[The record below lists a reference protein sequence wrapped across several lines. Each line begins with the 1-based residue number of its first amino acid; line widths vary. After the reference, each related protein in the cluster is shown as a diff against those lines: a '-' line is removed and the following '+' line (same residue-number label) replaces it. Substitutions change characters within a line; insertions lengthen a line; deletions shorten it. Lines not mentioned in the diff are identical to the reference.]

1 MHFCGRLP
9 EDRLNLWVDVGH
21 LHNDLHVHIVEG
33 ATQDVPTLCPVAPAA
48 PAHPTILSSSFL
60 FSQLQGSIK
69 RKLEDDSSPASSG
82 MPDVIFPNDS
92 KRLCLDDVNLAMGQ
106 GANPSVACPEMQSSP
121 FSTSHSASSLG
132 VAGHSVLL
140 ENNHMNGGGIGSP
153 FSVPPN
159 TEINQKGSIG
169 GQNNNIVHYDEK
181 GNSLQSVDQELQDLL
196 EELTKMPDPSP
207 NDLDLEKI
215 LCSKAEEPLGL
226 SHAQPS
232 ISTTPKSSPQTSHL
246 DNHVT
251 NKDFSPGCNP
261 TSGGSPQMRPSS
273 AGANFQVPPS
283 NKAAASPIST
293 AAQSKN
299 QPPPMLPVPLPNIPG
314 SNWHAQQLKQLAASK
329 QVSST
334 KQQVQ
339 TPSWPTMSP
348 PGLSPPYRTGS
359 SPHHQPFSPQNVMV
373 SGMPANNLPGNNI
386 QSPQSTLLSSMTSS
400 STPSS
405 GPSPPYG
412 SEKLSSPAL
421 NQQPFSPQSSM
432 LPTLAAGSLPTNNIK
447 SPQNNL
453 VASMASTNTGPSPPY
468 RPEKLSSPALHQQP
482 FSPQGTLMSN
492 ITPTSNPTNMQS
504 SLFKSMTTN
513 QSKNMNLIM
522 QQPSSSL
529 QPGLVNENPVS
540 QEQFSFNNT
549 KPLSHFASES
559 ATQKMSPLTTG
570 QGQQSLIH
578 YLQQQQQQ
586 QQQSAP
592 ATQQSQQANNSQFL
606 QQQFRQL
613 IQPHRMQR
621 HMQPATLPPQS
632 RQDQNPGIVA
642 RLQEPGSIPSGGSVP
657 APATVNGYTMRNHLL
672 KQQIMKRQLM
682 QEKQRQN
689 MLGVTSEQRNLFAAQ
704 QINQFQAVQQ
714 PLPADCSQVMPA
726 PPPNHRMLPSNPAM
740 LQSTLGSGMAPATAS
755 QSSGTMV
762 MIPHNS
768 SKQQGIFP
776 PNSDFNIA
784 LRPSQ
789 NSLGM
794 NSGCQTAHS
803 HSAARP
809 GMPMAGFSSASLANH
824 SATQQHLRQPSMP
837 RIPNVYPNS
846 SAQMWTPTA
855 VPRMPNQSQ
864 MDTSM
869 QQFSGNT
876 LFSKQNMRPSAPGQQ
891 FSQQAVVPPNQIA
904 PSVQVRQMQKLSMG
918 QSGQGLSSMSNQNL
932 RHNLTRGPLPAM
944 NVMKSMPQGVSSFNQ
959 LNPASGLGPP
969 SYPATGQ
976 PPDAF
981 NRMSAAAE
989 LPQYDFVSQHSNSVM
1004 PANCSDTD
1012 FLDSLMKN
1020 SSSNDEE
1027 WLNNLTMIDDILGQH
1042 AQSSGHV

>member
-1 MHFCGRLP
+1 MLLVSQRVEAP
-9 EDRLNLWVDVGH
+9 RMEP
-21 LHNDLHVHIVEG
+21 HI
-33 ATQDVPTLCPVAPAA
+33 P
-48 PAHPTILSSSFL
+48 
-60 FSQLQGSIK
+60 LQGSIK

-82 MPDVIFPNDS
+82 VPDVIFPNDS

-106 GANPSVACPEMQSSP
+106 GANPNVACPEMQSSP
-121 FSTSHSASSLG
+121 FSTGHSASSLG

-169 GQNNNIVHYDEK
+169 GQTNNIVHYDEK

-226 SHAQPS
+226 SHSQPS
-232 ISTTPKSSPQTSHL
+232 LSTTPKSSPQNSHL
-246 DNHVT
+246 ENHVA

-283 NKAAASPIST
+283 NKPAASPIST

-299 QPPPMLPVPLPNIPG
+299 QPPSMLPVPLPNIPG

-329 QVSST
+329 QVSTT

-339 TPSWPTMSP
+339 APSWPTMSP
-348 PGLSPPYRTGS
+348 PGLSPPYRAGS

-386 QSPQSTLLSSMTSS
+386 QSPQNTLLSSMTSS
-400 STPSS
+400 STPSN

-432 LPTLAAGSLPTNNIK
+432 LPTLTAASLPANNIK

-482 FSPQGTLMSN
+482 FSPQ
-492 ITPTSNPTNMQS
+492 
-504 SLFKSMTTN
+504 
-513 QSKNMNLIM
+513 
-522 QQPSSSL
+522 
-529 QPGLVNENPVS
+529 
-540 QEQFSFNNT
+540 
-549 KPLSHFASES
+549 ES
-559 ATQKMSPLTTG
+559 ATQKMSPLTAG
-570 QGQQSLIH
+570 QGQQSLMH

-586 QQQSAP
+586 QQQSP

-613 IQPHRMQR
+613 MQPHRMQR
-621 HMQPATLPPQS
+621 HMQPATLPSQS
-632 RQDQNPGIVA
+632 RQDQNAGIVA

-682 QEKQRQN
+682 QEKQRQS
-689 MLGVTSEQRNLFAAQ
+689 MLGVTSEQRSLFAAQ

-714 PLPADCSQVMPA
+714 PIPADCSQVMPA

-762 MIPHNS
+762 MIPHNPG
-768 SKQQGIFP
+768 KQQGIFP
-776 PNSDFNIA
+776 PNSDFNIP

-794 NSGCQTAHS
+794 NSGCQTVHS
-803 HSAARP
+803 HSAVRP
-809 GMPMAGFSSASLANH
+809 GMPMAGFSSGSLANH
-824 SATQQHLRQPSMP
+824 SATQQHLRQPSVP

-846 SAQMWTPTA
+846 PAQMWTPTA

-876 LFSKQNMRPSAPGQQ
+876 LFSKQNVRPSAPGQQ

-904 PSVQVRQMQKLSMG
+904 PGVQVRQMQKLSMG

-959 LNPASGLGPP
+959 LSPASGLGPP
-969 SYPATGQ
+969 SYPSAGQ

-1020 SSSNDEE
+1020 SSSSNDEE

>member
-1 MHFCGRLP
+1 
-9 EDRLNLWVDVGH
+9 
-21 LHNDLHVHIVEG
+21 
-33 ATQDVPTLCPVAPAA
+33 
-48 PAHPTILSSSFL
+48 

-69 RKLEDDSSPASSG
+69 RKLEDDSSPASG
-82 MPDVIFPNDS
+82 GVPDVIFPNDS

-106 GANPSVACPEMQSSP
+106 GANPNVTCPEMQSSP
-121 FSTSHSASSLG
+121 FPTSHSAPSLG
-132 VAGHSVLL
+132 VTGHSVLL

-169 GQNNNIVHYDEK
+169 GQNNSIVHYDEK
-181 GNSLQSVDQELQDLL
+181 GNNLQSVDQELQDLL

-226 SHAQPS
+226 SHPQPS
-232 ISTTPKSSPQTSHL
+232 INTTPKSSPQNSHL
-246 DNHVT
+246 ENHVA

-283 NKAAASPIST
+283 NKPAASPIST

-299 QPPPMLPVPLPNIPG
+299 QPPPMLPVPLPNMPG

-329 QVSST
+329 QVSTT

-348 PGLSPPYRTGS
+348 PGVSPPYRAGS

-373 SGMPANNLPGNNI
+373 SGMPASNLPGNNI
-386 QSPQSTLLSSMTSS
+386 QSPQNTLLSSMTSS
-400 STPSS
+400 NTPSS

-432 LPTLAAGSLPTNNIK
+432 LPTLAAASLPANNIK

-453 VASMASTNTGPSPPY
+453 VASMSSTNTGPSPPY

-482 FSPQGTLMSN
+482 FSPQGTLISN
-492 ITPTSNPTNMQS
+492 ITPTSNPTSMQS

-513 QSKNMNLIM
+513 QSKNMNIIM

-529 QPGLVNENPVS
+529 QPGLVNESPVN
-540 QEQFSFNNT
+540 QDQFSFNNT

-559 ATQKMSPLTTG
+559 ATQKMSPLPAG

-586 QQQSAP
+586 QQSP
-592 ATQQSQQANNSQFL
+592 ATAQPQQANNSQFL

-613 IQPHRMQR
+613 MQPHRMQR
-621 HMQPATLPPQS
+621 HMQPATLPSQS
-632 RQDQNPGIVA
+632 RQDQNAGIVA

-682 QEKQRQN
+682 GCNLSIVALVFQEKQRQN
-689 MLGVTSEQRNLFAAQ
+689 MLGVTSEQRSLFAAQ

-714 PLPADCSQVMPA
+714 PLPTDCSQVMPA
-726 PPPNHRMLPSNPAM
+726 PAPNHRMLPSSPAM
-740 LQSTLGSGMAPATAS
+740 LQSTLGSAMAPATAS

-762 MIPHNS
+762 MIPHNPG
-768 SKQQGIFP
+768 KQQGIFP
-776 PNSDFNIA
+776 PNSDFNIP

-803 HSAARP
+803 HSAVRP
-809 GMPMAGFSSASLANH
+809 GMPMAGLSSGSLANH
-824 SATQQHLRQPSMP
+824 STTQQHLRQPSVP
-837 RIPNVYPNS
+837 RIPNVYPSS

-869 QQFSGNT
+869 QQFSSNT
-876 LFSKQNMRPSAPGQQ
+876 LFSKQNARPSAPGQQ

-904 PSVQVRQMQKLSMG
+904 PGVQVRQMQKLSMG

-932 RHNLTRGPLPAM
+932 RHNLTRGPLPTM
-944 NVMKSMPQGVSSFNQ
+944 NVMKSMRRRAP
-959 LNPASGLGPP
+959 
-969 SYPATGQ
+969 
-976 PPDAF
+976 
-981 NRMSAAAE
+981 AE
-989 LPQYDFVSQHSNSVM
+989 LPQYEFVSQHSSSVM
-1004 PANCSDTD
+1004 PPNCSDTD

-1020 SSSNDEE
+1020 SSSSNDEE

>member
-1 MHFCGRLP
+1 MEEAGLGAKGGRDADSTDIGSKRQRPIGLGSRLKELHRRSRRCAHLVPRSLRTPCG
-9 EDRLNLWVDVGH
+9 DRPV
-21 LHNDLHVHIVEG
+21 
-33 ATQDVPTLCPVAPAA
+33 TL
-48 PAHPTILSSSFL
+48 LSESTNIAGRC
-60 FSQLQGSIK
+60 LQGSIK

-82 MPDVIFPNDS
+82 VPDVIFPNDS

-106 GANPSVACPEMQSSP
+106 GANPNVACPEMQSSP

-132 VAGHSVLL
+132 VTGHSVLL

-159 TEINQKGSIG
+159 AEINQKGSIG

-215 LCSKAEEPLGL
+215 LCSKTEEPLGL
-226 SHAQPS
+226 SHSQPS

-246 DNHVT
+246 ENHVA

-283 NKAAASPIST
+283 NKPAASPIST
-293 AAQSKN
+293 AAQNKN
-299 QPPPMLPVPLPNIPG
+299 QPPPMLPVPLPNIPA

-329 QVSST
+329 QVSTT

-339 TPSWPTMSP
+339 APSWPTMSP
-348 PGLSPPYRTGS
+348 PGLSPPYRAGS

-386 QSPQSTLLSSMTSS
+386 QSPQNTLLSSMTSS
-400 STPSS
+400 STPSN

-432 LPTLAAGSLPTNNIK
+432 LPTLTAASLPANNIK

-482 FSPQGTLMSN
+482 FSPQ
-492 ITPTSNPTNMQS
+492 
-504 SLFKSMTTN
+504 
-513 QSKNMNLIM
+513 
-522 QQPSSSL
+522 
-529 QPGLVNENPVS
+529 
-540 QEQFSFNNT
+540 
-549 KPLSHFASES
+549 ES
-559 ATQKMSPLTTG
+559 ATQKMSPLTAG

-578 YLQQQQQQ
+578 YLQQQQPP
-586 QQQSAP
+586 P
-592 ATQQSQQANNSQFL
+592 AAQQSQQASNSQFL

-613 IQPHRMQR
+613 MQPHRMQR
-621 HMQPATLPPQS
+621 HMQPATLPSQS
-632 RQDQNPGIVA
+632 RQDQNAGIVA

-682 QEKQRQN
+682 QEKQRQT
-689 MLGVTSEQRNLFAAQ
+689 MLGVTSEQRSLFAAQ

-714 PLPADCSQVMPA
+714 PIPTDCSQVMPA

-762 MIPHNS
+762 MIPPNPG
-768 SKQQGIFP
+768 KQQGIFP
-776 PNSDFNIA
+776 PNSDFNIP

-794 NSGCQTAHS
+794 NSGCQTVHS
-803 HSAARP
+803 HSAVRP
-809 GMPMAGFSSASLANH
+809 G
-824 SATQQHLRQPSMP
+824 QHLRQPSMP
-837 RIPNVYPNS
+837 RIPNVYPSS
-846 SAQMWTPTA
+846 SAQMWTQTA

-869 QQFSGNT
+869 QQFSGNA
-876 LFSKQNMRPSAPGQQ
+876 LFSKQNARPSAPGQQ

-904 PSVQVRQMQKLSMG
+904 PGVQVRQMQKLSMG

-969 SYPATGQ
+969 SYPSTGQ
-976 PPDAF
+976 PRRRGP
-981 NRMSAAAE
+981 AAE
-989 LPQYDFVSQHSNSVM
+989 LPQYDFVSQHSSSVV
-1004 PANCSDTD
+1004 PANCSDAD

-1020 SSSNDEE
+1020 SSSSNDEE

-1042 AQSSGHV
+1042 AQSSRHV

>member
-1 MHFCGRLP
+1 MLLVSQRVEAP
-9 EDRLNLWVDVGH
+9 RMEP
-21 LHNDLHVHIVEG
+21 HI
-33 ATQDVPTLCPVAPAA
+33 P
-48 PAHPTILSSSFL
+48 
-60 FSQLQGSIK
+60 LQGSIK

-82 MPDVIFPNDS
+82 VPDVIFPNDS
-92 KRLCLDDVNLAMGQ
+92 KRLCLDDVTLSMGQ
-106 GANPSVACPEMQSSP
+106 GTNPNVACPDMQNSP

-140 ENNHMNGGGIGSP
+140 EGSHLNGSGIGSP
-153 FSVPPN
+153 FPVPPN

-181 GNSLQSVDQELQDLL
+181 GNNLQTVDQELQDLL

-215 LCSKAEEPLGL
+215 LGSKAEEPLGL
-226 SHAQPS
+226 SHSQS
-232 ISTTPKSSPQTSHL
+232 SMSTTPKSSPQTSHL
-246 DNHVT
+246 ENHVA

-261 TSGGSPQMRPSS
+261 ASGGSPQMRPSS
-273 AGANFQVPPS
+273 AGASFQVPPS
-283 NKAAASPIST
+283 NKPAASPIST
-293 AAQSKN
+293 AAQGKS
-299 QPPPMLPVPLPNIPG
+299 QPPPMLPVPLPSMPG

-329 QVSST
+329 QVSTT

-339 TPSWPTMSP
+339 APSWPTMSP
-348 PGLSPPYRTGS
+348 PGLSPPYRAGS

-373 SGMPANNLPGNNI
+373 SGMPSNNLPGNNI
-386 QSPQSTLLSSMTSS
+386 QSPQNTLLSSMAPS

-421 NQQPFSPQSSM
+421 NQQPFSPQSAM
-432 LPTLAAGSLPTNNIK
+432 LPTLTSASIPANNIK

-482 FSPQGTLMSN
+482 FSPQ
-492 ITPTSNPTNMQS
+492 
-504 SLFKSMTTN
+504 
-513 QSKNMNLIM
+513 
-522 QQPSSSL
+522 
-529 QPGLVNENPVS
+529 
-540 QEQFSFNNT
+540 
-549 KPLSHFASES
+549 ES
-559 ATQKMSPLTTG
+559 ATQKMSPMTAG

-578 YLQQQQQQ
+578 YLQQQQQ
-586 QQQSAP
+586 SP
-592 ATQQSQQANNSQFL
+592 ATQQSQQTNNSQFL

-613 IQPHRMQR
+613 MQPHRMQR
-621 HMQPATLPPQS
+621 HMQPAALPSQN

-689 MLGVTSEQRNLFAAQ
+689 MLGVTSEQRSLFAAQ
-704 QINQFQAVQQ
+704 QMNQFQAVQQ
-714 PLPADCSQVMPA
+714 PIPTDCSQPMPA
-726 PPPNHRMLPSNPAM
+726 PPANHRMLPSNPAL
-740 LQSTLGSGMAPATAS
+740 LQSTLGSGIAPATAS

-762 MIPHNS
+762 MIPHNPG
-768 SKQQGIFP
+768 KQQGIFP
-776 PNSDFNIA
+776 PNSDFNIP

-794 NSGCQTAHS
+794 NSGCQTVHS
-803 HSAARP
+803 HSAVRP
-809 GMPMAGFSSASLANH
+809 GMAMAGFSSGSLANH

-864 MDTSM
+864 MDASM
-869 QQFSGNT
+869 QQFSSST
-876 LFSKQNMRPSAPGQQ
+876 LFSKQNMRPNTSGQQ

-904 PSVQVRQMQKLSMG
+904 PGVQVRQMQKLSMG

-969 SYPATGQ
+969 SYPSTGQ
-976 PPDAF
+976 PSDTF
-981 NRMSAAAE
+981 SRMSAAAE
-989 LPQYDFVSQHSNSVM
+989 LPQYDFVPQHSNSIL
-1004 PANCSDTD
+1004 PGNCSDTD

>member
-1 MHFCGRLP
+1 
-9 EDRLNLWVDVGH
+9 
-21 LHNDLHVHIVEG
+21 
-33 ATQDVPTLCPVAPAA
+33 
-48 PAHPTILSSSFL
+48 
-60 FSQLQGSIK
+60 LQGSIK

-82 MPDVIFPNDS
+82 VPDVIFPNDS

-132 VAGHSVLL
+132 VAAHSVLL
-140 ENNHMNGGGIGSP
+140 ENNHMNGSGIGSP
-153 FSVPPN
+153 FPVPPN

-226 SHAQPS
+226 SHSQPS
-232 ISTTPKSSPQTSHL
+232 ISTPPKSSPQTSHL
-246 DNHVT
+246 ENHVA

-261 TSGGSPQMRPSS
+261 ASGGSPQMRPSS

-283 NKAAASPIST
+283 NKPAASPIST

-329 QVSST
+329 QVSTT

-339 TPSWPTMSP
+339 APSWPTMSP
-348 PGLSPPYRTGS
+348 PGLSPPYRAGS

-386 QSPQSTLLSSMTSS
+386 QSPQNTLLSSMTSS

-432 LPTLAAGSLPTNNIK
+432 LPTLTAASLPASNIK

-453 VASMASTNTGPSPPY
+453 VANMAPTNTGPSPPY

-482 FSPQGTLMSN
+482 FSPQ
-492 ITPTSNPTNMQS
+492 
-504 SLFKSMTTN
+504 
-513 QSKNMNLIM
+513 
-522 QQPSSSL
+522 
-529 QPGLVNENPVS
+529 
-540 QEQFSFNNT
+540 
-549 KPLSHFASES
+549 ES
-559 ATQKMSPLTTG
+559 ATQKMSPLTAG
-570 QGQQSLIH
+570 QGQQSLLH
-578 YLQQQQQQ
+578 YLQQQQP
-586 QQQSAP
+586 QSP
-592 ATQQSQQANNSQFL
+592 AAQQSQQANSSQFL

-689 MLGVTSEQRNLFAAQ
+689 MLGVTSEQRSLFAAQ

-714 PLPADCSQVMPA
+714 PVPADCSQVMPA
-726 PPPNHRMLPSNPAM
+726 PPPNHRMLPSNPAV
-740 LQSTLGSGMAPATAS
+740 LQGTLGSGMAPATAS
-755 QSSGTMV
+755 QSSATMV
-762 MIPHNS
+762 MIPHNPG
-768 SKQQGIFP
+768 KQQGIFP
-776 PNSDFNIA
+776 PNSDFNIP

-794 NSGCQTAHS
+794 NSGCQTVHS
-803 HSAARP
+803 HSAVRP
-809 GMPMAGFSSASLANH
+809 KKRMPIAGFSSGSLGNH

-855 VPRMPNQSQ
+855 APRMPNQSQ
-864 MDTSM
+864 VDASM

-876 LFSKQNMRPSAPGQQ
+876 LFSKQNVRPSAPAQQ

-904 PSVQVRQMQKLSMG
+904 PGVQVRQMQKLSMG
-918 QSGQGLSSMSNQNL
+918 QSGQGLGSMSNQNL

-959 LNPASGLGPP
+959 LNPAPGLGPP
-969 SYPATGQ
+969 SYPSTSQ

-981 NRMSAAAE
+981 NRMSAAAAE
-989 LPQYDFVSQHSNSVM
+989 LPQYDFVSQHGNSIM

>member
-1 MHFCGRLP
+1 
-9 EDRLNLWVDVGH
+9 
-21 LHNDLHVHIVEG
+21 
-33 ATQDVPTLCPVAPAA
+33 
-48 PAHPTILSSSFL
+48 

-82 MPDVIFPNDS
+82 MPNVTFPNDS
-92 KRLCLDDVNLAMGQ
+92 KRLCLDNVNLAMSQ
-106 GANPSVACPEMQSSP
+106 STNPSMACPEMQSSP
-121 FSTSHSASSLG
+121 FSTGHSSSSLG
-132 VAGHSVLL
+132 VTGHPVLL
-140 ENNHMNGGGIGSP
+140 ENNHMNGGGTGSP
-153 FSVPPN
+153 FLVPPN
-159 TEINQKGSIG
+159 TEINQKGSME
-169 GQNNNIVHYDEK
+169 GQTNNIVHYDEK

-215 LCSKAEEPLGL
+215 LCSKAEDQLGL
-226 SHAQPS
+226 SHSQPN
-232 ISTTPKSSPQTSHL
+232 ISATPKSSPQTSHL
-246 DNHVT
+246 ENHVA

-261 TSGGSPQMRPSS
+261 ASGGSPQMRPSS

-283 NKAAASPIST
+283 NKPAASPIST
-293 AAQSKN
+293 AAQNKN
-299 QPPPMLPVPLPNIPG
+299 QPPTMLPVPLPNMPG

-329 QVSST
+329 QVSGT

-339 TPSWPTMSP
+339 APSWPTMSP
-348 PGLSPPYRTGS
+348 PGLSPPYRAGS
-359 SPHHQPFSPQNVMV
+359 SPHHQPFSPQSVMV
-373 SGMPANNLPGNNI
+373 SSMPANNLSVNNI
-386 QSPQSTLLSSMTSS
+386 QSPQNTLLSSMTSS
-400 STPSS
+400 STPSN

-421 NQQPFSPQSSM
+421 SQQPFSPQSSM
-432 LPTLAAGSLPTNNIK
+432 LPALTAASLPPSSIK

-453 VASMASTNTGPSPPY
+453 VASMTSTNTGPSPPY

-482 FSPQGTLMSN
+482 FSPQGTLIST
-492 ITPTSNPTNMQS
+492 ITPTSSPTSMQN

-513 QSKNMNLIM
+513 QTKNMNIIM
-522 QQPSSSL
+522 HQPSSSL
-529 QPGLVNENPVS
+529 QPGLVNESPVS
-540 QEQFSFNNT
+540 QDQFSFNNT
-549 KPLSHFASES
+549 KPLSHFASEP
-559 ATQKMSPLTTG
+559 ATQKMSPLTAG

-586 QQQSAP
+586 QQQQSP
-592 ATQQSQQANNSQFL
+592 TTQQSQQTNNSQFL

-613 IQPHRMQR
+613 MQPHRVQRQMQA
-621 HMQPATLPPQS
+621 ATLPSQS

-672 KQQIMKRQLM
+672 KQQIIKRQLM
-682 QEKQRQN
+682 QVQCRMPLWVAVLDCNFTITPLVFQEKQRQN
-689 MLGVTSEQRNLFAAQ
+689 MLGVTSEQRSLFVAQ
-704 QINQFQAVQQ
+704 QFQAVQQ
-714 PLPADCSQVMPA
+714 PIPADCNQVIPA

-740 LQSTLGSGMAPATAS
+740 LQSTLGSGMASATAS
-755 QSSGTMV
+755 QTSGTMV
-762 MIPHNS
+762 MIPHNTG
-768 SKQQGIFP
+768 KQQGIFP
-776 PNSDFNIA
+776 PNSDFSIP

-794 NSGCQTAHS
+794 NSGCQTVHS
-803 HSAARP
+803 HSTVRP
-809 GMPMAGFSSASLANH
+809 GMPMGGFSSGSLANH
-824 SATQQHLRQPSMP
+824 SATQQHLRQPSVP

-876 LFSKQNMRPSAPGQQ
+876 VFSKQSVRPSTSGQA
-891 FSQQAVVPPNQIA
+891 FSQQALVPPNQIA
-904 PSVQVRQMQKLSMG
+904 PGIQVRQMQKLNMG
-918 QSGQGLSSMSNQNL
+918 QSGQGLSLISNQNL

-944 NVMKSMPQGVSSFNQ
+944 NVMKSVPQGVSSFNH
-959 LNPASGLGPP
+959 LNPAPGLSPP
-969 SYPATGQ
+969 SYPSTGQ
-976 PPDAF
+976 PDTF
-981 NRMSAAAE
+981 SGMSATAE
-989 LPQYDFVSQHSNSVM
+989 LPQYDFVSQHSNSIM
-1004 PANCSDTD
+1004 PANCSDSD

>member
-1 MHFCGRLP
+1 MMEAQQVQNCLSKAG
-9 EDRLNLWVDVGH
+9 
-21 LHNDLHVHIVEG
+21 IS
-33 ATQDVPTLCPVAPAA
+33 QVPGPQGPAS
-48 PAHPTILSSSFL
+48 PTTSI
-60 FSQLQGSIK
+60 QALQGSIK

-82 MPDVIFPNDS
+82 VPDVTFPNDS

-106 GANPSVACPEMQSSP
+106 GANPSMACPEMQSSP
-121 FSTSHSASSLG
+121 FPTGHSTSSLG
-132 VAGHSVLL
+132 VPGHPVLL

-153 FSVPPN
+153 FSVPTN

-169 GQNNNIVHYDEK
+169 GQTNSIVHYDEK

-215 LCSKAEEPLGL
+215 LCSKAEDPLGL
-226 SHAQPS
+226 SHSQPN

-246 DNHVT
+246 ENHVA

-283 NKAAASPIST
+283 NKPAASPIST
-293 AAQSKN
+293 AAQNKN
-299 QPPPMLPVPLPNIPG
+299 QPPPMLPVPLPNMPG

-329 QVSST
+329 QVSGT

-339 TPSWPTMSP
+339 APSWPTVSP
-348 PGLSPPYRTGS
+348 PGLSPPYRAGS

-373 SGMPANNLPGNNI
+373 SGMAANNLPGNNI
-386 QSPQSTLLSSMTSS
+386 QSPQNTLLSSMTSS
-400 STPSS
+400 STPSN

-421 NQQPFSPQSSM
+421 SQQPFSPQSSM
-432 LPTLAAGSLPTNNIK
+432 LPALTAPSLPASSIK

-482 FSPQGTLMSN
+482 FSPQ
-492 ITPTSNPTNMQS
+492 
-504 SLFKSMTTN
+504 
-513 QSKNMNLIM
+513 
-522 QQPSSSL
+522 
-529 QPGLVNENPVS
+529 
-540 QEQFSFNNT
+540 
-549 KPLSHFASES
+549 A
-559 ATQKMSPLTTG
+559 G

-586 QQQSAP
+586 QQQSPAP
-592 ATQQSQQANNSQFL
+592 QQSQQTNNSQFL

-613 IQPHRMQR
+613 MQPHRMQR
-621 HMQPATLPPQS
+621 QMQAATLPSQS
-632 RQDQNPGIVA
+632 RQDQSPGIVA
-642 RLQEPGSIPSGGSVP
+642 RLQEPGSIPSSGSVP

-689 MLGVTSEQRNLFAAQ
+689 MLGVTSEQRSLFAAQ

-714 PLPADCSQVMPA
+714 PIPADCNQVLPA

-740 LQSTLGSGMAPATAS
+740 LQSTLGSGMASATAS

-762 MIPHNS
+762 MIPHNPG
-768 SKQQGIFP
+768 KQQGIFP
-776 PNSDFNIA
+776 PNSDFNIP

-794 NSGCQTAHS
+794 NSGCQTVHS
-803 HSAARP
+803 HSTVRP
-809 GMPMAGFSSASLANH
+809 GMPMGGFSSGSLANH

-846 SAQMWTPTA
+846 SAQMWTPTT

-864 MDTSM
+864 MDTGM

-876 LFSKQNMRPSAPGQQ
+876 VFSKQGVRPSAPGQA

-904 PSVQVRQMQKLSMG
+904 PGIQVRQMQKLSMG

-944 NVMKSMPQGVSSFNQ
+944 NVMKSLPQGVSSFNH
-959 LNPASGLGPP
+959 LNPAPGLGPP
-969 SYPATGQ
+969 SYPSTGQ
-976 PPDAF
+976 PDSF
-981 NRMSAAAE
+981 SRMSSAAE
-989 LPQYDFVSQHSNSVM
+989 LPQYDFVSQHSNSIM

-1020 SSSNDEE
+1020 SSSSNDEE

>member
-1 MHFCGRLP
+1 
-9 EDRLNLWVDVGH
+9 
-21 LHNDLHVHIVEG
+21 
-33 ATQDVPTLCPVAPAA
+33 
-48 PAHPTILSSSFL
+48 

-82 MPDVIFPNDS
+82 VPDVIFPNDT

-106 GANPSVACPEMQSSP
+106 GANPTVACPEMQSSP
-121 FSTSHSASSLG
+121 FSTSHSTSSLG
-132 VAGHSVLL
+132 AAGHSVLL

-169 GQNNNIVHYDEK
+169 GQNNNIVHYEEK

-207 NDLDLEKI
+207 NELDLEKI

-226 SHAQPS
+226 SHSQPS
-232 ISTTPKSSPQTSHL
+232 ISTTPKSSPQNSHL
-246 DNHVT
+246 ENHVA

-283 NKAAASPIST
+283 HKPAASPIST

-329 QVSST
+329 QVSTT

-339 TPSWPTMSP
+339 APSWPTMSP
-348 PGLSPPYRTGS
+348 PGLSPPYRAGS

-386 QSPQSTLLSSMTSS
+386 QSPQNSLLSSMTSS
-400 STPSS
+400 STPSN

-432 LPTLAAGSLPTNNIK
+432 LPTLTAASLPANNIK

-482 FSPQGTLMSN
+482 FSPQGTLISN
-492 ITPTSNPTNMQS
+492 ITPASNPTSMQS

-513 QSKNMNLIM
+513 QSKNMNIIM

-529 QPGLVNENPVS
+529 QPGLVNESPVS
-540 QEQFSFNNT
+540 QDQFSFSNT

-559 ATQKMSPLTTG
+559 ATQKMSPLTAA

-586 QQQSAP
+586 QPPQQQSP

-621 HMQPATLPPQS
+621 HMQPATLPSQS
-632 RQDQNPGIVA
+632 RQDQNAGIVA

-682 QEKQRQN
+682 QVGCQVPMWVAVLLTIMPLVFQEKQRQN
-689 MLGVTSEQRNLFAAQ
+689 MLGVTSEQRSLFAAQ

-714 PLPADCSQVMPA
+714 PIPADCSQVMPA

-762 MIPHNS
+762 MIPHNPG
-768 SKQQGIFP
+768 KQQGIFP
-776 PNSDFNIA
+776 PNSDFNVP

-794 NSGCQTAHS
+794 NSGCQTVHS
-803 HSAARP
+803 HSAVRP
-809 GMPMAGFSSASLANH
+809 GMPMAGFSSGSLANH

-837 RIPNVYPNS
+837 RIPNVYPSS

-876 LFSKQNMRPSAPGQQ
+876 LFSKQNARPSAPSQQ

-904 PSVQVRQMQKLSMG
+904 PGVQVRQMQKLSMG

-969 SYPATGQ
+969 SYPSTGQ

-981 NRMSAAAE
+981 SRMSATAE
-989 LPQYDFVSQHSNSVM
+989 LPQYDFVSQHSSSIM

>member
-1 MHFCGRLP
+1 MLLVSQRVEAP
-9 EDRLNLWVDVGH
+9 RMEP
-21 LHNDLHVHIVEG
+21 HI
-33 ATQDVPTLCPVAPAA
+33 P
-48 PAHPTILSSSFL
+48 
-60 FSQLQGSIK
+60 LQGSIK

-82 MPDVIFPNDS
+82 VPDVIFPNDS

-106 GANPSVACPEMQSSP
+106 GANPNVACPEMQSSP
-121 FSTSHSASSLG
+121 FSSSHSAPSLG

-140 ENNHMNGGGIGSP
+140 ESNHMNGGGMGSP

-215 LCSKAEEPLGL
+215 LCSKTEEPLGL
-226 SHAQPS
+226 SHSQPS

-246 DNHVT
+246 ENHVT

-273 AGANFQVPPS
+273 AGANFPVPPS
-283 NKAAASPIST
+283 NKPAASPIST

-329 QVSST
+329 QVSTT

-339 TPSWPTMSP
+339 GPSWPTMSP
-348 PGLSPPYRTGS
+348 PGLSPPYRAGS

-386 QSPQSTLLSSMTSS
+386 QSPQNTLLSSMTSS
-400 STPSS
+400 STPSN

-432 LPTLAAGSLPTNNIK
+432 LPTLTAASLPANNIK

-482 FSPQGTLMSN
+482 FSPQGTLISS
-492 ITPTSNPTNMQS
+492 ITPTSNPTSMQS

-513 QSKNMNLIM
+513 QSKNMNVIM

-529 QPGLVNENPVS
+529 QPGLVNESPVS
-540 QEQFSFNNT
+540 QDQFSFNNT

-559 ATQKMSPLTTG
+559 AAQKMSPLTAG
-570 QGQQSLIH
+570 QGQQSLLH
-578 YLQQQQQQ
+578 YLQQQQQ
-586 QQQSAP
+586 SP
-592 ATQQSQQANNSQFL
+592 ATAQPSQQANNSQFL

-621 HMQPATLPPQS
+621 HMQPATLPSQS
-632 RQDQNPGIVA
+632 RQDQNAGIVA
-642 RLQEPGSIPSGGSVP
+642 RLQEPGSIPSGGSVL

-689 MLGVTSEQRNLFAAQ
+689 MLGVTSEQRSLFAAQ
-704 QINQFQAVQQ
+704 QINQFQAVPQ
-714 PLPADCSQVMPA
+714 PIPADCSQVMPA

-740 LQSTLGSGMAPATAS
+740 LQSSLGAGMAPATAS

-762 MIPHNS
+762 MIPHNPG
-768 SKQQGIFP
+768 KQQGIFP
-776 PNSDFNIA
+776 PNSDFNIP

-794 NSGCQTAHS
+794 NSGCQTVHS

-809 GMPMAGFSSASLANH
+809 GMPMAGFSAGSLANH
-824 SATQQHLRQPSMP
+824 SATQQQLRQPSIP
-837 RIPNVYPNS
+837 RVPNVYPNS
-846 SAQMWTPTA
+846 STQMWTPTA
-855 VPRMPNQSQ
+855 VPRLPNQSQ
-864 MDTSM
+864 VDASM
-869 QQFSGNT
+869 QQFSGNA
-876 LFSKQNMRPSAPGQQ
+876 LFSKQNARPSVPGQQ

-904 PSVQVRQMQKLSMG
+904 PGVQVRQMQKLSVG
-918 QSGQGLSSMSNQNL
+918 QSGQGLSSVSNQNL
-932 RHNLTRGPLPAM
+932 RHNLARGPLPAM
-944 NVMKSMPQGVSSFNQ
+944 SVMKSMPQGVSGFNQ
-959 LNPASGLGPP
+959 LNPASGMGPP
-969 SYPATGQ
+969 SYPSPGQ

-981 NRMSAAAE
+981 SRMGTVAE
-989 LPQYDFVSQHSNSVM
+989 LPQYDFVSQHGSSIA
-1004 PANCSDTD
+1004 PANCSDAD
-1012 FLDSLMKN
+1012 FLDSLMK
-1020 SSSNDEE
+1020 SSGSNDEE

>member
-1 MHFCGRLP
+1 
-9 EDRLNLWVDVGH
+9 
-21 LHNDLHVHIVEG
+21 
-33 ATQDVPTLCPVAPAA
+33 
-48 PAHPTILSSSFL
+48 
-60 FSQLQGSIK
+60 
-69 RKLEDDSSPASSG
+69 
-82 MPDVIFPNDS
+82 
-92 KRLCLDDVNLAMGQ
+92 
-106 GANPSVACPEMQSSP
+106 MQNSP

-140 ENNHMNGGGIGSP
+140 ESNHLNGSGIGSP
-153 FSVPPN
+153 FPVPPN

-181 GNSLQSVDQELQDLL
+181 GNNLQAVDQELQDLL

-215 LCSKAEEPLGL
+215 LGSKAEEPLGL
-226 SHAQPS
+226 SHSQPS
-232 ISTTPKSSPQTSHL
+232 LSTPPKSSPQTSHL
-246 DNHVT
+246 ENHVA

-261 TSGGSPQMRPSS
+261 ASGGSPQMRPSS
-273 AGANFQVPPS
+273 AGASFQVPPS
-283 NKAAASPIST
+283 NKPAASPIST
-293 AAQSKN
+293 AAPGKS
-299 QPPPMLPVPLPNIPG
+299 QPPPMLPVPLPSMPG

-329 QVSST
+329 QVSTT

-339 TPSWPTMSP
+339 APSWPAMSP
-348 PGLSPPYRTGS
+348 PGLSPPYRAGS

-373 SGMPANNLPGNNI
+373 SGMPSNNLPGNNI
-386 QSPQSTLLSSMTSS
+386 QSPQNALLSSMASS

-421 NQQPFSPQSSM
+421 NQQPFSPQSAM
-432 LPTLAAGSLPTNNIK
+432 LPTLTSASIPANNIK

-482 FSPQGTLMSN
+482 FSPQ
-492 ITPTSNPTNMQS
+492 
-504 SLFKSMTTN
+504 
-513 QSKNMNLIM
+513 
-522 QQPSSSL
+522 
-529 QPGLVNENPVS
+529 
-540 QEQFSFNNT
+540 
-549 KPLSHFASES
+549 ES
-559 ATQKMSPLTTG
+559 ATQKMSPMTAG

-578 YLQQQQQQ
+578 YLQQQQQ
-586 QQQSAP
+586 SP

-613 IQPHRMQR
+613 MQPHRMQR
-621 HMQPATLPPQS
+621 HMQPAALPTQN

-689 MLGVTSEQRNLFAAQ
+689 MLGVTSEQRSLFVAQ
-704 QINQFQAVQQ
+704 QMNQFQAVQQ
-714 PLPADCSQVMPA
+714 PIPTECSQPMPA
-726 PPPNHRMLPSNPAM
+726 PPANHRMLPSNPAL
-740 LQSTLGSGMAPATAS
+740 LQSTLASGIAPATAS

-762 MIPHNS
+762 MIPHNPG
-768 SKQQGIFP
+768 KQQGIFP
-776 PNSDFNIA
+776 PNSDFNIP

-794 NSGCQTAHS
+794 NSGCQTVHS
-803 HSAARP
+803 HSAVRP
-809 GMPMAGFSSASLANH
+809 GMAMAGFSSGSLANH

-864 MDTSM
+864 MDASM
-869 QQFSGNT
+869 QQFSSST
-876 LFSKQNMRPSAPGQQ
+876 LFSKQNVRPNTSGQQ

-944 NVMKSMPQGVSSFNQ
+944 NVMKSMPQGVSGFNQ

-969 SYPATGQ
+969 SYPSAGQ
-976 PPDAF
+976 PSDTF
-981 NRMSAAAE
+981 SRMSAAAE
-989 LPQYDFVSQHSNSVM
+989 LPHYDFVPQHSNSIM
-1004 PANCSDTD
+1004 PGNCSDTD

>member
-1 MHFCGRLP
+1 
-9 EDRLNLWVDVGH
+9 
-21 LHNDLHVHIVEG
+21 
-33 ATQDVPTLCPVAPAA
+33 
-48 PAHPTILSSSFL
+48 

-82 MPDVIFPNDS
+82 VPDVIFPNDN

-106 GANPSVACPEMQSSP
+106 GANPNVACPEMQSSP
-121 FSTSHSASSLG
+121 FSTGHSASSLG
-132 VAGHSVLL
+132 VAGHPVLL

-215 LCSKAEEPLGL
+215 LCSKTEEPLGL
-226 SHAQPS
+226 SHSQPS
-232 ISTTPKSSPQTSHL
+232 ISTTPKASPQTSHL
-246 DNHVT
+246 ENHVA

-283 NKAAASPIST
+283 NKPAASPIST
-293 AAQSKN
+293 AAHSKN
-299 QPPPMLPVPLPNIPG
+299 QPPPMLPVPLPSIPG

-329 QVSST
+329 QVSAT

-339 TPSWPTMSP
+339 APSWPTMSP
-348 PGLSPPYRTGS
+348 PGLSPPYRAGS

-386 QSPQSTLLSSMTSS
+386 QSPQNTLLSSMTSS
-400 STPSS
+400 STPSN

-432 LPTLAAGSLPTNNIK
+432 LPTLTAANLPANNIK

-482 FSPQGTLMSN
+482 FSPQGTLISN
-492 ITPTSNPTNMQS
+492 ITPTSNPTSIQS

-513 QSKNMNLIM
+513 QSKNMNIIM

-529 QPGLVNENPVS
+529 QPGLVNESPVS
-540 QEQFSFNNT
+540 QDQFSFNNT

-559 ATQKMSPLTTG
+559 ATQKMSPLTAG

-578 YLQQQQQQ
+578 YLQQQQQ
-586 QQQSAP
+586 P
-592 ATQQSQQANNSQFL
+592 AAAQQSQQTSSSQFL

-613 IQPHRMQR
+613 MQPHRVQR
-621 HMQPATLPPQS
+621 HMQPATVPSQS
-632 RQDQNPGIVA
+632 RQDQNSGIVA

-682 QEKQRQN
+682 QVRCRMPHLTIMPLVFQEKQRQN
-689 MLGVTSEQRNLFAAQ
+689 MLGVTSEQRSLFAAQ

-714 PLPADCSQVMPA
+714 PIPADCSQVMPA

-762 MIPHNS
+762 MIPHNPG
-768 SKQQGIFP
+768 KQQGIFP
-776 PNSDFNIA
+776 PNSDFNIP

-794 NSGCQTAHS
+794 NSGCQTVHS
-803 HSAARP
+803 HSAVRP
-809 GMPMAGFSSASLANH
+809 GMPMAGFSSGSLANH
-824 SATQQHLRQPSMP
+824 SATQQHLRQPSTP

-846 SAQMWTPTA
+846 SAQMWTPSA

-864 MDTSM
+864 MDTSV
-869 QQFSGNT
+869 QQFSSNA
-876 LFSKQNMRPSAPGQQ
+876 LFSKQSVRPSAPGSQQ

-904 PSVQVRQMQKLSMG
+904 PGVQVRQMQKLNMG
-918 QSGQGLSSMSNQNL
+918 QSGQSLSSMSNQNL

-959 LNPASGLGPP
+959 LNPAPSLGPP
-969 SYPATGQ
+969 SYPSTGQ

-981 NRMSAAAE
+981 NRMSSAAE
-989 LPQYDFVSQHSNSVM
+989 LPQYDFVSQQHSNSIM

>member
-1 MHFCGRLP
+1 
-9 EDRLNLWVDVGH
+9 
-21 LHNDLHVHIVEG
+21 
-33 ATQDVPTLCPVAPAA
+33 
-48 PAHPTILSSSFL
+48 

-69 RKLEDDSSPASSG
+69 RKLEDDSSPASVG
-82 MPDVIFPNDS
+82 VPDVIFPNDS
-92 KRLCLDDVNLAMGQ
+92 KRLCLDDINLAMGQ
-106 GANPSVACPEMQSSP
+106 GANPNVACPEMQSSP
-121 FSTSHSASSLG
+121 FSTSHSTSSLG

-153 FSVPPN
+153 FSVPPSA
-159 TEINQKGSIG
+159 EINQKGSIG

-215 LCSKAEEPLGL
+215 LCSKAEEPLL
-226 SHAQPS
+226 SHSQPS

-246 DNHVT
+246 ENHVA

-283 NKAAASPIST
+283 NKPAASPIST

-299 QPPPMLPVPLPNIPG
+299 QPPPMLPVPLPNMPG

-329 QVSST
+329 QVSNT

-339 TPSWPTMSP
+339 ASSWPTMSP
-348 PGLSPPYRTGS
+348 PGLSPPYRAGS

-386 QSPQSTLLSSMTSS
+386 QSPQNSLLSSMTSN
-400 STPSS
+400 STQSN

-421 NQQPFSPQSSM
+421 NQQPFSPQNSM
-432 LPTLAAGSLPTNNIK
+432 LPTLTAASLPANNIK

-482 FSPQGTLMSN
+482 FSPQGTLISN
-492 ITPTSNPTNMQS
+492 ITPTSNPTSMQS

-513 QSKNMNLIM
+513 QSKNMNIIM
-522 QQPSSSL
+522 QQPSNSL
-529 QPGLVNENPVS
+529 QPGLVNESPAS
-540 QEQFSFNNT
+540 QDQFSFNNT
-549 KPLSHFASES
+549 KPLSHFASEA
-559 ATQKMSPLTTG
+559 ATQKMPPLTGG

-578 YLQQQQQQ
+578 YLQQQQQPP
-586 QQQSAP
+586 AP
-592 ATQQSQQANNSQFL
+592 QQSQQTNNSQFL

-613 IQPHRMQR
+613 MQPHRVQR
-621 HMQPATLPPQS
+621 QMQPAPLPAQS
-632 RQDQNPGIVA
+632 RQDQNAGIVA

-689 MLGVTSEQRNLFAAQ
+689 MLGVTSEQRSLFTAQ
-704 QINQFQAVQQ
+704 QMNQFQAVQQ
-714 PLPADCSQVMPA
+714 PVPTDCSQVMPA
-726 PPPNHRMLPSNPAM
+726 PPPNHRMLPANPAM
-740 LQSTLGSGMAPATAS
+740 LQSTLGSANMAPATAS

-762 MIPHNS
+762 MIPHNPG
-768 SKQQGIFP
+768 KQQGIFP
-776 PNSDFNIA
+776 PGSDFNMQ
-784 LRPSQ
+784 LRPNQ

-809 GMPMAGFSSASLANH
+809 GMAMAGFSSSSLVNH
-824 SATQQHLRQPSMP
+824 SAAQQHLRQPSMP
-837 RIPNVYPNS
+837 RVPNVYPSS
-846 SAQMWTPTA
+846 SAQMWPPSA
-855 VPRMPNQSQ
+855 VPRMPSQSQ
-864 MDTSM
+864 LDPSL
-869 QQFSGNT
+869 QQFSGNA
-876 LFSKQNMRPSAPGQQ
+876 LFSKQSARGSAPAQP
-891 FSQQAVVPPNQIA
+891 FSQPPVVPPNQIA
-904 PSVQVRQMQKLSMG
+904 PGVQVRQMQKLSMA
-918 QSGQGLSSMSNQNL
+918 QPGQGLSSMSNQNL

-959 LNPASGLGPP
+959 LAPVSGLGPP
-969 SYPATGQ
+969 SYPSPGQ

-981 NRMSAAAE
+981 GRMGTAE
-989 LPQYDFVSQHSNSVM
+989 LPQYDFVSQHSSPLV
-1004 PANCSDTD
+1004 PTNCSDTD

-1020 SSSNDEE
+1020 SGSNDEE

>member
-1 MHFCGRLP
+1 MLLVSQR
-9 EDRLNLWVDVGH
+9 
-21 LHNDLHVHIVEG
+21 VE
-33 ATQDVPTLCPVAPAA
+33 APRME
-48 PAHPTILSSSFL
+48 PHMP
-60 FSQLQGSIK
+60 LQGSIK

-82 MPDVIFPNDS
+82 VPDVIFPNDS
-92 KRLCLDDVNLAMGQ
+92 KRLCLDDVTLSMGQ
-106 GANPSVACPEMQSSP
+106 GTNPNVACPEMQSSP
-121 FSTSHSASSLG
+121 FSTSHSTSSMG
-132 VAGHSVLL
+132 VTGHSVLL
-140 ENNHMNGGGIGSP
+140 ENNHMNGSGIGSP

-169 GQNNNIVHYDEK
+169 GQANNIVHYDEK

-215 LCSKAEEPLGL
+215 LGSKAEEPLGL
-226 SHAQPS
+226 SHSQPS

-246 DNHVT
+246 ENHVA

-283 NKAAASPIST
+283 NKPAASPIST

-299 QPPPMLPVPLPNIPG
+299 QPPPMLPVPLPNMPG

-329 QVSST
+329 QVSTT

-339 TPSWPTMSP
+339 APSWPTMSP
-348 PGLSPPYRTGS
+348 PGLSPPYRAGS

-386 QSPQSTLLSSMTSS
+386 QSPQNTLLSSMTSS
-400 STPSS
+400 STPSN

-432 LPTLAAGSLPTNNIK
+432 LPALTAASLPASNIK

-482 FSPQGTLMSN
+482 FSPQ
-492 ITPTSNPTNMQS
+492 
-504 SLFKSMTTN
+504 
-513 QSKNMNLIM
+513 
-522 QQPSSSL
+522 
-529 QPGLVNENPVS
+529 
-540 QEQFSFNNT
+540 
-549 KPLSHFASES
+549 ES
-559 ATQKMSPLTTG
+559 ATQKMSPLTAG

-586 QQQSAP
+586 SP
-592 ATQQSQQANNSQFL
+592 AAQQSQQANNSQFL

-613 IQPHRMQR
+613 MQQPHRMQR
-621 HMQPATLPPQS
+621 HMQPATLPSQN

-689 MLGVTSEQRNLFAAQ
+689 MLGVTSEQRSLFAAQ
-704 QINQFQAVQQ
+704 QMNQFQAVQQ
-714 PLPADCSQVMPA
+714 PLPTECSQPMPA

-740 LQSTLGSGMAPATAS
+740 LQSTLGAAGIAPATAS

-762 MIPHNS
+762 MMPHNPG
-768 SKQQGIFP
+768 KQQGVFP
-776 PNSDFNIA
+776 PNSDFNIP

-794 NSGCQTAHS
+794 NSGCQTVHS
-803 HSAARP
+803 HAAVRP
-809 GMPMAGFSSASLANH
+809 GMPMGGFSSGSLANH
-824 SATQQHLRQPSMP
+824 SATQQHLRQPSVP

-869 QQFSGNT
+869 QQFSSNT
-876 LFSKQNMRPSAPGQQ
+876 LFSKQNARPNASGQQ

-904 PSVQVRQMQKLSMG
+904 PGVQVRQMQKLSMG
-918 QSGQGLSSMSNQNL
+918 QAGQGLSSMSTQNL

-944 NVMKSMPQGVSSFNQ
+944 NVMKSMPQGVSGFNQ
-959 LNPASGLGPP
+959 LSPASGLGPP
-969 SYPATGQ
+969 SYPAPGQ

-981 NRMSAAAE
+981 SRMSAASE
-989 LPQYDFVSQHSNSVM
+989 LPQYDFVAQHSSSIL
-1004 PANCSDTD
+1004 PANCSDAD
-1012 FLDSLMKN
+1012 FLDSLMKSS

>member
-1 MHFCGRLP
+1 
-9 EDRLNLWVDVGH
+9 
-21 LHNDLHVHIVEG
+21 
-33 ATQDVPTLCPVAPAA
+33 
-48 PAHPTILSSSFL
+48 
-60 FSQLQGSIK
+60 
-69 RKLEDDSSPASSG
+69 
-82 MPDVIFPNDS
+82 
-92 KRLCLDDVNLAMGQ
+92 MGQ
-106 GANPSVACPEMQSSP
+106 GANPNVACPEMQSSP
-121 FSTSHSASSLG
+121 FSASHSTSSLG

-169 GQNNNIVHYDEK
+169 GQNNSIVHYDEK

-226 SHAQPS
+226 SHSQPS

-246 DNHVT
+246 ENHVA

-261 TSGGSPQMRPSS
+261 ASGGSPQMRPSS

-283 NKAAASPIST
+283 NKPAASPIST

-329 QVSST
+329 QVSTT

-339 TPSWPTMSP
+339 ASSWPTMSP
-348 PGLSPPYRTGS
+348 PGLSPPYRAGS

-386 QSPQSTLLSSMTSS
+386 QSPQNTLLSSMTSS
-400 STPSS
+400 STPSN

-432 LPTLAAGSLPTNNIK
+432 LPTLTAASLPANNIK

-482 FSPQGTLMSN
+482 FSPQ
-492 ITPTSNPTNMQS
+492 
-504 SLFKSMTTN
+504 
-513 QSKNMNLIM
+513 
-522 QQPSSSL
+522 
-529 QPGLVNENPVS
+529 
-540 QEQFSFNNT
+540 
-549 KPLSHFASES
+549 ES
-559 ATQKMSPLTTG
+559 ATQKMSPLTAG

-578 YLQQQQQQ
+578 YLQQQQQ
-586 QQQSAP
+586 SP
-592 ATQQSQQANNSQFL
+592 AAQQSQQPNNSQFL

-621 HMQPATLPPQS
+621 HMQPATLPSQS
-632 RQDQNPGIVA
+632 RQDPNAGIVA

-689 MLGVTSEQRNLFAAQ
+689 MLGVTSEQRSLFAAQ

-714 PLPADCSQVMPA
+714 PIPSDCSQVMPA

-762 MIPHNS
+762 MIPHNPG
-768 SKQQGIFP
+768 KQQGIFP
-776 PNSDFNIA
+776 PNSDFNIP

-794 NSGCQTAHS
+794 NSGCQTVHN
-803 HSAARP
+803 HSAVRP
-809 GMPMAGFSSASLANH
+809 GMPMAGFSSGSLANH
-824 SATQQHLRQPSMP
+824 SATQQHLRQQSVP

-876 LFSKQNMRPSAPGQQ
+876 LFSKQNVRASAPGQQ

-904 PSVQVRQMQKLSMG
+904 PSIQVRQMQKLSMG

-969 SYPATGQ
+969 SYPSAGQ
-976 PPDAF
+976 QPDAF

-989 LPQYDFVSQHSNSVM
+989 LPQYDFVSQHSNSIM
-1004 PANCSDTD
+1004 PTNCSDTD

-1020 SSSNDEE
+1020 SSSSNDEE

>member
-1 MHFCGRLP
+1 MLLVSQRVEAP
-9 EDRLNLWVDVGH
+9 RMEP
-21 LHNDLHVHIVEG
+21 HI
-33 ATQDVPTLCPVAPAA
+33 P
-48 PAHPTILSSSFL
+48 
-60 FSQLQGSIK
+60 LQGSIK
-69 RKLEDDSSPASSG
+69 RKLEDDSSPASGG

-106 GANPSVACPEMQSSP
+106 GANSSVACPEIQSSP
-121 FSTSHSASSLG
+121 FSTSHSSSSLG
-132 VAGHSVLL
+132 VTGHSVLL

-159 TEINQKGSIG
+159 TEINQKASIG

-207 NDLDLEKI
+207 SDLDLEKI

-226 SHAQPS
+226 SHSQPS
-232 ISTTPKSSPQTSHL
+232 ISTPPKSSPQTSHL
-246 DNHVT
+246 ENHVA

-261 TSGGSPQMRPSS
+261 ASGGSPQMRPSS

-283 NKAAASPIST
+283 NKPAASPIST
-293 AAQSKN
+293 AAQGKN

-329 QVSST
+329 QVSTT
-334 KQQVQ
+334 KQPVQ
-339 TPSWPTMSP
+339 ASSWPAMSP

-386 QSPQSTLLSSMTSS
+386 QSPQNTLLSSMTSS
-400 STPSS
+400 STPSN

-432 LPTLAAGSLPTNNIK
+432 LPTLTAASLPANNIK
-447 SPQNNL
+447 SPQSNL
-453 VASMASTNTGPSPPY
+453 VGSMASTNTGPSPPY

-482 FSPQGTLMSN
+482 FSPQ
-492 ITPTSNPTNMQS
+492 
-504 SLFKSMTTN
+504 
-513 QSKNMNLIM
+513 
-522 QQPSSSL
+522 
-529 QPGLVNENPVS
+529 
-540 QEQFSFNNT
+540 
-549 KPLSHFASES
+549 A
-559 ATQKMSPLTTG
+559 G
-570 QGQQSLIH
+570 QGQQSLMH
-578 YLQQQQQQ
+578 YLQQQQSPAPQPAQQ
-586 QQQSAP
+586 PS
-592 ATQQSQQANNSQFL
+592 NSQFL

-613 IQPHRMQR
+613 MQPHRMQR
-621 HMQPATLPPQS
+621 HVQPAALPSQS
-632 RQDQNPGIVA
+632 RQDQNAGMVA
-642 RLQEPGSIPSGGSVP
+642 RLQEPGSIPSGGSVT

-682 QEKQRQN
+682 QEKQKQN
-689 MLGVTSEQRNLFAAQ
+689 MLGVASEQRSLFAAQ
-704 QINQFQAVQQ
+704 QLNQFQAVPQ
-714 PLPADCSQVMPA
+714 PLAADCSQVMPA

-740 LQSTLGSGMAPATAS
+740 LQSSLGSGMAPATAS
-755 QSSGTMV
+755 QSSGTVV
-762 MIPHNS
+762 MIPHNPG
-768 SKQQGIFP
+768 KQQEIFP
-776 PNSDFNIA
+776 PNSDFNIP

-794 NSGCQTAHS
+794 NSGCQTVHS
-803 HSAARP
+803 HSAVRP
-809 GMPMAGFSSASLANH
+809 GMQMAGFSSGSLANH
-824 SATQQHLRQPSMP
+824 SATQQHFRQPSMP

-864 MDTSM
+864 MDASM
-869 QQFSGNT
+869 QQFSGNA
-876 LFSKQNMRPSAPGQQ
+876 LFSKQSVRPSAPGQQ
-891 FSQQAVVPPNQIA
+891 FSQQPVVPPNQIA
-904 PSVQVRQMQKLSMG
+904 PGVQVRQMQKLSMG

-944 NVMKSMPQGVSSFNQ
+944 NVMKSMPQGVSGFNQ

-969 SYPATGQ
+969 SYPAAGQ

-981 NRMSAAAE
+981 PRMSAAAE
-989 LPQYDFVSQHSNSVM
+989 LPQYDFVSQHSGSVM
-1004 PANCSDTD
+1004 PTNCSDTD

>member
-1 MHFCGRLP
+1 MLLVSQRVEAP
-9 EDRLNLWVDVGH
+9 RMEP
-21 LHNDLHVHIVEG
+21 HI
-33 ATQDVPTLCPVAPAA
+33 P
-48 PAHPTILSSSFL
+48 
-60 FSQLQGSIK
+60 LQGSIK

-82 MPDVIFPNDS
+82 VPDVIFPNDS

-106 GANPSVACPEMQSSP
+106 GANPNVACPEMQSSP

-132 VAGHSVLL
+132 VTGHSVLL

-159 TEINQKGSIG
+159 AEINQKGSIG

-215 LCSKAEEPLGL
+215 LCSKTEEPLGL
-226 SHAQPS
+226 SHSQPS

-246 DNHVT
+246 ENHVA

-283 NKAAASPIST
+283 NKPAASPIST
-293 AAQSKN
+293 AAQNKN
-299 QPPPMLPVPLPNIPG
+299 QPPPMLPVPLPNIPA

-329 QVSST
+329 QVSTT

-339 TPSWPTMSP
+339 APSWPTMSP
-348 PGLSPPYRTGS
+348 PGLSPPYRAGS

-386 QSPQSTLLSSMTSS
+386 QSPQNTLLSSMTSS
-400 STPSS
+400 STPSN

-432 LPTLAAGSLPTNNIK
+432 LPTLTAASLPANNIK

-482 FSPQGTLMSN
+482 FSPQ
-492 ITPTSNPTNMQS
+492 
-504 SLFKSMTTN
+504 
-513 QSKNMNLIM
+513 
-522 QQPSSSL
+522 
-529 QPGLVNENPVS
+529 
-540 QEQFSFNNT
+540 
-549 KPLSHFASES
+549 ES
-559 ATQKMSPLTTG
+559 ATQKMSPLTAG

-578 YLQQQQQQ
+578 YLQQQQPP
-586 QQQSAP
+586 P
-592 ATQQSQQANNSQFL
+592 AAQQSQQASNSQFL

-613 IQPHRMQR
+613 MQPHRMQR
-621 HMQPATLPPQS
+621 HMQPATLPSQS
-632 RQDQNPGIVA
+632 RQDQNAGIVA

-682 QEKQRQN
+682 QEKQRQT
-689 MLGVTSEQRNLFAAQ
+689 MLGVTSEQRSLFAAQ

-714 PLPADCSQVMPA
+714 PIPTDCSQVMPA

-762 MIPHNS
+762 MIPPNPG
-768 SKQQGIFP
+768 KQQGIFP
-776 PNSDFNIA
+776 PNSDFNIP

-794 NSGCQTAHS
+794 NSGCQTVHS
-803 HSAARP
+803 HSAVRP
-809 GMPMAGFSSASLANH
+809 GMPMAGFSSGSLAND

-837 RIPNVYPNS
+837 RIPNVYPSS
-846 SAQMWTPTA
+846 SAQMWTQTA

-869 QQFSGNT
+869 QQFSGNA
-876 LFSKQNMRPSAPGQQ
+876 LFSKQNARPSAPGQQ

-904 PSVQVRQMQKLSMG
+904 PGVQVRQMQKLSMG

-969 SYPATGQ
+969 SYPSTGQ

-981 NRMSAAAE
+981 SRMSAAAE
-989 LPQYDFVSQHSNSVM
+989 LPQYDFVSQHSSSVV
-1004 PANCSDTD
+1004 PANCSDAD

-1020 SSSNDEE
+1020 SSSSNDEE

-1042 AQSSGHV
+1042 AQSSRHV

>member
-1 MHFCGRLP
+1 MLLVSQRVEAP
-9 EDRLNLWVDVGH
+9 RMEP
-21 LHNDLHVHIVEG
+21 HI
-33 ATQDVPTLCPVAPAA
+33 P
-48 PAHPTILSSSFL
+48 
-60 FSQLQGSIK
+60 LQGSIK

-82 MPDVIFPNDS
+82 VPDVIFPNDS

-106 GANPSVACPEMQSSP
+106 GANPNVACPEMQSSP

-140 ENNHMNGGGIGSP
+140 ESNHMNGGGIGSP

-169 GQNNNIVHYDEK
+169 GQNNTIVHYDEK

-226 SHAQPS
+226 SHSQPS

-246 DNHVT
+246 ENHVA

-283 NKAAASPIST
+283 NKPAASPIST

-329 QVSST
+329 QVSTT

-339 TPSWPTMSP
+339 APSWPTMSP
-348 PGLSPPYRTGS
+348 PGLSPPYRAGS

-386 QSPQSTLLSSMTSS
+386 QSPQNTLLSSMTSS
-400 STPSS
+400 STPSN

-432 LPTLAAGSLPTNNIK
+432 LPTLTAASLPANNIK

-482 FSPQGTLMSN
+482 FSPQ
-492 ITPTSNPTNMQS
+492 
-504 SLFKSMTTN
+504 
-513 QSKNMNLIM
+513 
-522 QQPSSSL
+522 
-529 QPGLVNENPVS
+529 
-540 QEQFSFNNT
+540 
-549 KPLSHFASES
+549 ES
-559 ATQKMSPLTTG
+559 ATQKMSPLTAG

-586 QQQSAP
+586 SP

-621 HMQPATLPPQS
+621 HMQPATLPSQS

-689 MLGVTSEQRNLFAAQ
+689 MLGVTSEQRSLFAAQ

-714 PLPADCSQVMPA
+714 PIPADCSQVMPA

-762 MIPHNS
+762 MIPHNPG
-768 SKQQGIFP
+768 KQQGIFP
-776 PNSDFNIA
+776 PNSDFNIP

-794 NSGCQTAHS
+794 NSGCQTVHS
-803 HSAARP
+803 HSAVRP
-809 GMPMAGFSSASLANH
+809 GMPMAGFSSGSLANH

-837 RIPNVYPNS
+837 RIPNVYPSS

-864 MDTSM
+864 MDTGM
-869 QQFSGNT
+869 QQFSGNA
-876 LFSKQNMRPSAPGQQ
+876 LFSKQNVRPSAPGQQ

-904 PSVQVRQMQKLSMG
+904 PGVQVRQMQKLSMG

-944 NVMKSMPQGVSSFNQ
+944 NVMKSMPQGVSGFNQ

-969 SYPATGQ
+969 SYPSTGQ

-989 LPQYDFVSQHSNSVM
+989 LPQYDFVSQHGSSIM

>member
-1 MHFCGRLP
+1 MLLVSQR
-9 EDRLNLWVDVGH
+9 
-21 LHNDLHVHIVEG
+21 VE
-33 ATQDVPTLCPVAPAA
+33 APRME
-48 PAHPTILSSSFL
+48 PHMP
-60 FSQLQGSIK
+60 LQGSIK

-82 MPDVIFPNDS
+82 VPDVIFPNDS
-92 KRLCLDDVNLAMGQ
+92 KRLCLDDVTLSMGQ
-106 GANPSVACPEMQSSP
+106 GTNPNVACPEMQSSP
-121 FSTSHSASSLG
+121 FSTSHSTSSMG
-132 VAGHSVLL
+132 VTGHSVLL
-140 ENNHMNGGGIGSP
+140 ENNHMNGSGIGSP

-169 GQNNNIVHYDEK
+169 GQANNIVHYDEK

-215 LCSKAEEPLGL
+215 LGSKAEEPLGL
-226 SHAQPS
+226 SHSQPS

-246 DNHVT
+246 ENHVA

-261 TSGGSPQMRPSS
+261 SSGGSPQMRPSS

-283 NKAAASPIST
+283 NKPAASPIST

-299 QPPPMLPVPLPNIPG
+299 QPPPMLPVPLPNMPG

-329 QVSST
+329 QVSTT

-339 TPSWPTMSP
+339 APSWPTMSP
-348 PGLSPPYRTGS
+348 PGLSPPYRAGS

-386 QSPQSTLLSSMTSS
+386 QSPQNTLLSSMTSS
-400 STPSS
+400 STPSN

-432 LPTLAAGSLPTNNIK
+432 LPALTAASLPASNIK

-482 FSPQGTLMSN
+482 FSPQGTLISN
-492 ITPTSNPTNMQS
+492 ITPTNNPTSMQN

-513 QSKNMNLIM
+513 QSKNMNIIM

-529 QPGLVNENPVS
+529 QPGLVNESPVS
-540 QEQFSFNNT
+540 QDQFSFNNT

-559 ATQKMSPLTTG
+559 ATQKMSPLTAG

-586 QQQSAP
+586 SP
-592 ATQQSQQANNSQFL
+592 AAQQSQQANNSQFL

-613 IQPHRMQR
+613 MQQPHRMQR
-621 HMQPATLPPQS
+621 HMQPATLPS
-632 RQDQNPGIVA
+632 QN
-642 RLQEPGSIPSGGSVP
+642 R
-657 APATVNGYTMRNHLL
+657 
-672 KQQIMKRQLM
+672 

-689 MLGVTSEQRNLFAAQ
+689 MLGVTSEQRSLFAAQ
-704 QINQFQAVQQ
+704 QMNQFQAVQQ
-714 PLPADCSQVMPA
+714 PLPTECSQPMPA

-740 LQSTLGSGMAPATAS
+740 LQNTLGAAGIAPATAS

-762 MIPHNS
+762 MMPHNPG
-768 SKQQGIFP
+768 KQQGVFP
-776 PNSDFNIA
+776 PNSDFNIP

-794 NSGCQTAHS
+794 NSGCQTVHS
-803 HSAARP
+803 HAAVRP
-809 GMPMAGFSSASLANH
+809 GMPMGGFSSGSLANH
-824 SATQQHLRQPSMP
+824 SATQQHLRQPSVP

-869 QQFSGNT
+869 QQFSSNT
-876 LFSKQNMRPSAPGQQ
+876 LFSKQNARPNASGQQ

-904 PSVQVRQMQKLSMG
+904 PGVQVRQMQKLSMG
-918 QSGQGLSSMSNQNL
+918 QAGQGLSSMSTQNL

-944 NVMKSMPQGVSSFNQ
+944 NVMKSMPQGVSGFNQ
-959 LNPASGLGPP
+959 LSPASGLGPP
-969 SYPATGQ
+969 SYPAPGQ

-981 NRMSAAAE
+981 SRMSAASE
-989 LPQYDFVSQHSNSVM
+989 LPQYDFVAQHSGSIL
-1004 PANCSDTD
+1004 PANCSDAD
-1012 FLDSLMKN
+1012 FLDSLMKSS

>member
-1 MHFCGRLP
+1 M
-9 EDRLNLWVDVGH
+9 
-21 LHNDLHVHIVEG
+21 
-33 ATQDVPTLCPVAPAA
+33 
-48 PAHPTILSSSFL
+48 
-60 FSQLQGSIK
+60 QLQGSIK

-82 MPDVIFPNDS
+82 VPDVIFPNDS
-92 KRLCLDDVNLAMGQ
+92 KRLCLDDVTLSMGQ
-106 GANPSVACPEMQSSP
+106 GTNPNVACPEMQSSP
-121 FSTSHSASSLG
+121 FSTSHSTSSMG
-132 VAGHSVLL
+132 VTGHSVLL
-140 ENNHMNGGGIGSP
+140 ENNHMNGSGIGSP

-169 GQNNNIVHYDEK
+169 GQGNSIVHYDEK

-215 LCSKAEEPLGL
+215 LGSKAEEPLGL
-226 SHAQPS
+226 SHSQPS

-246 DNHVT
+246 ENHVA

-283 NKAAASPIST
+283 NKTAASPIST

-329 QVSST
+329 QVSTT

-339 TPSWPTMSP
+339 APSWPTMSP
-348 PGLSPPYRTGS
+348 PGLSPPYRAGS

-386 QSPQSTLLSSMTSS
+386 QSPQNTLLSSMTSS

-432 LPTLAAGSLPTNNIK
+432 LPALTAASLPASNIK

-453 VASMASTNTGPSPPY
+453 VASMASTSTGPSPPY

-482 FSPQGTLMSN
+482 FSPQGTLISN
-492 ITPTSNPTNMQS
+492 ITPNNNPTNMQN
-504 SLFKSMTTN
+504 SLFKSMTTS

-522 QQPSSSL
+522 QQSSASL
-529 QPGLVNENPVS
+529 QPDPLFWRVRSIGTNCA
-540 QEQFSFNNT
+540 FSYAGMI
-549 KPLSHFASES
+549 S
-559 ATQKMSPLTTG
+559 
-570 QGQQSLIH
+570 
-578 YLQQQQQQ
+578 
-586 QQQSAP
+586 
-592 ATQQSQQANNSQFL
+592 
-606 QQQFRQL
+606 
-613 IQPHRMQR
+613 
-621 HMQPATLPPQS
+621 
-632 RQDQNPGIVA
+632 DQNPGIVA
-642 RLQEPGSIPSGGSVP
+642 RLQEPGSVPSGGSVP

-672 KQQIMKRQLM
+672 KQQIIKRQLM

-704 QINQFQAVQQ
+704 QMNQFQAVQQ
-714 PLPADCSQVMPA
+714 PIPADCSQPMSA
-726 PPPNHRMLPSNPAM
+726 PPPNHRMLPSNPTM
-740 LQSTLGSGMAPATAS
+740 LQSTLGASITPATAS

-762 MIPHNS
+762 MIPHNPG
-768 SKQQGIFP
+768 KQQAVFP
-776 PNSDFNIA
+776 PNSDFNIP

-794 NSGCQTAHS
+794 NSGCQTVHS
-803 HSAARP
+803 HAAVRP
-809 GMPMAGFSSASLANH
+809 GMPMAGFSSGSLVNH
-824 SATQQHLRQPSMP
+824 SAAQQHLRQPSMP

-869 QQFSGNT
+869 QQFSSNA
-876 LFSKQNMRPSAPGQQ
+876 LFSKQNVRPNASGQQ

-904 PSVQVRQMQKLSMG
+904 PGVQVRQMQKLSMG

-944 NVMKSMPQGVSSFNQ
+944 NVMKSMPQGVSGFNQ
-959 LNPASGLGPP
+959 LNPPTGLGPP
-969 SYPATGQ
+969 SYPSAGQ

-981 NRMSAAAE
+981 SRMSAAAE
-989 LPQYDFVSQHSNSVM
+989 LPQYDFVPQHSGSVL

-1012 FLDSLMKN
+1012 FLDSLMKS

>member
-1 MHFCGRLP
+1 MLLVSQRVEAP
-9 EDRLNLWVDVGH
+9 RMEP
-21 LHNDLHVHIVEG
+21 HI
-33 ATQDVPTLCPVAPAA
+33 P
-48 PAHPTILSSSFL
+48 
-60 FSQLQGSIK
+60 LQGSIK

-82 MPDVIFPNDS
+82 VPDVIFPNDS

-106 GANPSVACPEMQSSP
+106 GANPNVACPEMQSSP
-121 FSTSHSASSLG
+121 FSASHSTSSLG
-132 VAGHSVLL
+132 VASHSVLL

-226 SHAQPS
+226 SHSQPS

-246 DNHVT
+246 ENHVA

-273 AGANFQVPPS
+273 AGANFQVPSS
-283 NKAAASPIST
+283 NKPAASPIST

-299 QPPPMLPVPLPNIPG
+299 QPPPMLPVPLPNLPG

-329 QVSST
+329 QVSTT

-339 TPSWPTMSP
+339 APNWPTMSP
-348 PGLSPPYRTGS
+348 PGLSPPYRAGS

-386 QSPQSTLLSSMTSS
+386 QSPQNTLLSSMTSS
-400 STPSS
+400 STPSN

-432 LPTLAAGSLPTNNIK
+432 LPTLTAASLPANNIK

-482 FSPQGTLMSN
+482 FSPQ
-492 ITPTSNPTNMQS
+492 
-504 SLFKSMTTN
+504 
-513 QSKNMNLIM
+513 
-522 QQPSSSL
+522 
-529 QPGLVNENPVS
+529 
-540 QEQFSFNNT
+540 
-549 KPLSHFASES
+549 ES
-559 ATQKMSPLTTG
+559 ATQKMSPLTAG

-578 YLQQQQQQ
+578 YLQQQQQ
-586 QQQSAP
+586 SP
-592 ATQQSQQANNSQFL
+592 ATQQSQQPNNSQFL

-613 IQPHRMQR
+613 MQPHRMQR
-621 HMQPATLPPQS
+621 HMQPATLPSQS
-632 RQDQNPGIVA
+632 RQDQNAGIVA

-657 APATVNGYTMRNHLL
+657 APTTVNGYTMRNHLL

-689 MLGVTSEQRNLFAAQ
+689 MLGVTSEQRSLFAAQ

-714 PLPADCSQVMPA
+714 PIPSDCSQVMPA

-740 LQSTLGSGMAPATAS
+740 LQSTLASGMAPATAS

-762 MIPHNS
+762 MIPHNPG
-768 SKQQGIFP
+768 KQQGIFP
-776 PNSDFNIA
+776 PNSDFNMP

-794 NSGCQTAHS
+794 NAGCQTVHS
-803 HSAARP
+803 HSAVRP
-809 GMPMAGFSSASLANH
+809 GMPMGGFSSGSLANH
-824 SATQQHLRQPSMP
+824 SATQQHLRQQSVP

-864 MDTSM
+864 MDASM
-869 QQFSGNT
+869 QQFSSNA
-876 LFSKQNMRPSAPGQQ
+876 LFSKQNVRASAPGQQ

-904 PSVQVRQMQKLSMG
+904 PGVQVRQMQKLSMG

-932 RHNLTRGPLPAM
+932 RHSLTRGPLPAM

-959 LNPASGLGPP
+959 LNPAPGLGPP
-969 SYPATGQ
+969 SYPSTGQ
-976 PPDAF
+976 QPDAF

-989 LPQYDFVSQHSNSVM
+989 LPQYDFVSQHSNSIM
-1004 PANCSDTD
+1004 PTNCSDAD
-1012 FLDSLMKN
+1012 FLDTLMKN
-1020 SSSNDEE
+1020 SSSSNDEE

>member
-1 MHFCGRLP
+1 MLLVSQRVEAP
-9 EDRLNLWVDVGH
+9 RMEP
-21 LHNDLHVHIVEG
+21 HI
-33 ATQDVPTLCPVAPAA
+33 P
-48 PAHPTILSSSFL
+48 
-60 FSQLQGSIK
+60 LQGSIK

-82 MPDVIFPNDS
+82 VPDVIFPNDS

-132 VAGHSVLL
+132 VAGHPVLL
-140 ENNHMNGGGIGSP
+140 ENNHMNGSGIGSP

-169 GQNNNIVHYDEK
+169 GQNSNIVHYDEK
-181 GNSLQSVDQELQDLL
+181 GNSLQSMDQELQDLL

-226 SHAQPS
+226 SHSQPS
-232 ISTTPKSSPQTSHL
+232 ISTTSKSSPQTSHL
-246 DNHVT
+246 ENHVA

-283 NKAAASPIST
+283 NKPAASPIST

-329 QVSST
+329 QVSTT

-339 TPSWPTMSP
+339 APSWPTMSP
-348 PGLSPPYRTGS
+348 PGLSPPYRAGS

-386 QSPQSTLLSSMTSS
+386 QSPQNTLLSSMTSS
-400 STPSS
+400 STPSN

-432 LPTLAAGSLPTNNIK
+432 LPTLTAASLPANNIK

-482 FSPQGTLMSN
+482 FSPQ
-492 ITPTSNPTNMQS
+492 
-504 SLFKSMTTN
+504 
-513 QSKNMNLIM
+513 
-522 QQPSSSL
+522 
-529 QPGLVNENPVS
+529 
-540 QEQFSFNNT
+540 
-549 KPLSHFASES
+549 ES
-559 ATQKMSPLTTG
+559 ATQKMSPLTAG

-586 QQQSAP
+586 QQPPP

-613 IQPHRMQR
+613 MQPHRMQR
-621 HMQPATLPPQS
+621 HVQPATLPSQG

-689 MLGVTSEQRNLFAAQ
+689 MLGVTSEQRSLFAAQ

-714 PLPADCSQVMPA
+714 PIPTDCSQVMPA

-740 LQSTLGSGMAPATAS
+740 LQSSLGSGMAPATAS

-762 MIPHNS
+762 MIPHNPG
-768 SKQQGIFP
+768 KQQGIFP
-776 PNSDFNIA
+776 PNSDFNIP

-794 NSGCQTAHS
+794 NSGCQTVHS
-803 HSAARP
+803 HSAVRP
-809 GMPMAGFSSASLANH
+809 GMPMAGFSSGSLANH

-846 SAQMWTPTA
+846 SAQMWTPTT

-869 QQFSGNT
+869 QQFSGNA
-876 LFSKQNMRPSAPGQQ
+876 LFSKQNVRASAPAQQ

-904 PSVQVRQMQKLSMG
+904 PGVQVRQMQKLSMG
-918 QSGQGLSSMSNQNL
+918 QAGQGLSSMSNQNL

-944 NVMKSMPQGVSSFNQ
+944 NVMKSVPQGVSSFNQ

-969 SYPATGQ
+969 SYPSTGQ

-981 NRMSAAAE
+981 SRMSAAAE
-989 LPQYDFVSQHSNSVM
+989 LPQYDFVSQHSNSIM

>member
-1 MHFCGRLP
+1 MLLVSQRVEAP
-9 EDRLNLWVDVGH
+9 RMEP
-21 LHNDLHVHIVEG
+21 HI
-33 ATQDVPTLCPVAPAA
+33 P
-48 PAHPTILSSSFL
+48 
-60 FSQLQGSIK
+60 LQGSIK

-82 MPDVIFPNDS
+82 VPDVIFPNDS

-121 FSTSHSASSLG
+121 FSTGHSTSSLG
-132 VAGHSVLL
+132 VTGHPVLL

-169 GQNNNIVHYDEK
+169 GQANNIVHYDEK

-215 LCSKAEEPLGL
+215 LCSKAEDPLGL
-226 SHAQPS
+226 SHSQPN

-246 DNHVT
+246 ENHVA

-283 NKAAASPIST
+283 NKPAASPIST

-299 QPPPMLPVPLPNIPG
+299 QPPPMLPVPLPNMPG

-329 QVSST
+329 QVSGT

-339 TPSWPTMSP
+339 APSWPTMSP
-348 PGLSPPYRTGS
+348 PGLSPPYRAGS

-386 QSPQSTLLSSMTSS
+386 QSPQNTLLSSMTSS
-400 STPSS
+400 STPSN

-421 NQQPFSPQSSM
+421 SQQPFSPQNSM
-432 LPTLAAGSLPTNNIK
+432 LPALTAASLPANSIK

-482 FSPQGTLMSN
+482 FSPQ
-492 ITPTSNPTNMQS
+492 
-504 SLFKSMTTN
+504 
-513 QSKNMNLIM
+513 
-522 QQPSSSL
+522 
-529 QPGLVNENPVS
+529 
-540 QEQFSFNNT
+540 
-549 KPLSHFASES
+549 ES
-559 ATQKMSPLTTG
+559 ATQKMSPLTAG

-586 QQQSAP
+586 QQSP
-592 ATQQSQQANNSQFL
+592 ATQQSQQTNNSQFL

-613 IQPHRMQR
+613 MQPHRMQR
-621 HMQPATLPPQS
+621 QMQAATLPAQS

-689 MLGVTSEQRNLFAAQ
+689 MLGVTSEQRSLFAAQ

-714 PLPADCSQVMPA
+714 PIPADCNQVIPA

-762 MIPHNS
+762 MIPHNPG
-768 SKQQGIFP
+768 KQQGIFP
-776 PNSDFNIA
+776 PNSDFNIP

-794 NSGCQTAHS
+794 NSGCQTVHS
-803 HSAARP
+803 HSTVRP
-809 GMPMAGFSSASLANH
+809 GMPMGGFSSGSLANH

-846 SAQMWTPTA
+846 SAQMWTPTT

-869 QQFSGNT
+869 QQFSGST
-876 LFSKQNMRPSAPGQQ
+876 VFSKQSVRPSTPGQA

-904 PSVQVRQMQKLSMG
+904 PGVQVRQMQKLSMG

-932 RHNLTRGPLPAM
+932 RHNLTRAPLPAM
-944 NVMKSMPQGVSSFNQ
+944 NVMKSVPQGVSSFNH
-959 LNPASGLGPP
+959 LNPAPGLGPP
-969 SYPATGQ
+969 SYPSTGQ
-976 PPDAF
+976 PDAF
-981 NRMSAAAE
+981 SRMSAAAE
-989 LPQYDFVSQHSNSVM
+989 LPQYDFVSQHSNSIM

>member
-1 MHFCGRLP
+1 MMEAQQVQNCLSKAGISHMPGP
-9 EDRLNLWVDVGH
+9 QGP
-21 LHNDLHVHIVEG
+21 
-33 ATQDVPTLCPVAPAA
+33 ASPTTSIQA
-48 PAHPTILSSSFL
+48 
-60 FSQLQGSIK
+60 LQGSIK

-82 MPDVIFPNDS
+82 VPDVTFPNDS

-106 GANPSVACPEMQSSP
+106 GANPSMACPEMQSSP
-121 FSTSHSASSLG
+121 FPTGHSTSSLR
-132 VAGHSVLL
+132 VTGHPVLL

-153 FSVPPN
+153 FSVPTN

-169 GQNNNIVHYDEK
+169 GQTNNIVHYDEK

-215 LCSKAEEPLGL
+215 LCSKAEDPLSL
-226 SHAQPS
+226 SHSQPN

-246 DNHVT
+246 ENHVA

-283 NKAAASPIST
+283 NKPAASPISA
-293 AAQSKN
+293 AAQNKN
-299 QPPPMLPVPLPNIPG
+299 QPPPMLPVPLPNMPG

-329 QVSST
+329 QVSGT

-339 TPSWPTMSP
+339 APSWPTMSP
-348 PGLSPPYRTGS
+348 PGLSPPYRAGS

-373 SGMPANNLPGNNI
+373 SGMAANNLPGNNI
-386 QSPQSTLLSSMTSS
+386 QSPQNTLLSSMTSS
-400 STPSS
+400 STPSN

-421 NQQPFSPQSSM
+421 SQQPFSPQSSM
-432 LPTLAAGSLPTNNIK
+432 LPALTAPSLPASSIK

-482 FSPQGTLMSN
+482 FSPQG
-492 ITPTSNPTNMQS
+492 
-504 SLFKSMTTN
+504 
-513 QSKNMNLIM
+513 
-522 QQPSSSL
+522 
-529 QPGLVNENPVS
+529 
-540 QEQFSFNNT
+540 
-549 KPLSHFASES
+549 
-559 ATQKMSPLTTG
+559 

-586 QQQSAP
+586 QQSP
-592 ATQQSQQANNSQFL
+592 ATQQSQQSNNSQFL

-613 IQPHRMQR
+613 MQPHRMQR
-621 HMQPATLPPQS
+621 QMQAATLPSQS
-632 RQDQNPGIVA
+632 RQDQSPGIVA
-642 RLQEPGSIPSGGSVP
+642 RLQEPGSIPSSGSVP

-689 MLGVTSEQRNLFAAQ
+689 MLGVTSEQRSLFAAQ

-714 PLPADCSQVMPA
+714 PIPADCNQVLPA

-740 LQSTLGSGMAPATAS
+740 LQSTLGSGMASATAS

-762 MIPHNS
+762 MIPHNTG
-768 SKQQGIFP
+768 KQQGIFP
-776 PNSDFNIA
+776 PNSDFNIP
-784 LRPSQ
+784 LQPSQ

-794 NSGCQTAHS
+794 NSGCQTVHS
-803 HSAARP
+803 HSTVRP
-809 GMPMAGFSSASLANH
+809 GMPMGGFSSGSLANH

-846 SAQMWTPTA
+846 SAQMWTPTT

-876 LFSKQNMRPSAPGQQ
+876 VFSKQGVRPSTPGQA

-904 PSVQVRQMQKLSMG
+904 PGIQVRQMQKLSMG

-944 NVMKSMPQGVSSFNQ
+944 NVMKSLPQGVSSFNH
-959 LNPASGLGPP
+959 LNPAPGLGPP
-969 SYPATGQ
+969 SYPSTGQ
-976 PPDAF
+976 PDAF
-981 NRMSAAAE
+981 SRMSSAAE
-989 LPQYDFVSQHSNSVM
+989 LPQYDFVSQHSNSIM

-1020 SSSNDEE
+1020 SSSSNDEE

>member
-1 MHFCGRLP
+1 
-9 EDRLNLWVDVGH
+9 
-21 LHNDLHVHIVEG
+21 
-33 ATQDVPTLCPVAPAA
+33 
-48 PAHPTILSSSFL
+48 
-60 FSQLQGSIK
+60 SQLQGSIK
-69 RKLEDDSSPASSG
+69 RKLEDDSSPASG
-82 MPDVIFPNDS
+82 GVPDVIFPNDS

-106 GANPSVACPEMQSSP
+106 GANPNVACPEMQSSP
-121 FSTSHSASSLG
+121 FSTSHSTSSLG

-140 ENNHMNGGGIGSP
+140 ENSHMNGGGIGSP

-226 SHAQPS
+226 SHSQPN
-232 ISTTPKSSPQTSHL
+232 ISTTPKSSPQNSHL
-246 DNHVT
+246 ENHVA

-329 QVSST
+329 QVSTT

-339 TPSWPTMSP
+339 APSWPTMSP
-348 PGLSPPYRTGS
+348 PGLSPPYRAGS

-386 QSPQSTLLSSMTSS
+386 QSPQNTLLSSMTSS

-432 LPTLAAGSLPTNNIK
+432 LPALTAGSLPANNIK

-482 FSPQGTLMSN
+482 FSPQGTLISN
-492 ITPTSNPTNMQS
+492 ITPTSNPTSMQS

-513 QSKNMNLIM
+513 QSKNMNIIM

-529 QPGLVNENPVS
+529 QPGLVNESPVS
-540 QEQFSFNNT
+540 QDQFSFSNT

-559 ATQKMSPLTTG
+559 APQKLSPLTAG

-578 YLQQQQQQ
+578 YLQQPPPAA
-586 QQQSAP
+586 QQSP
-592 ATQQSQQANNSQFL
+592 QANNSQFL

-621 HMQPATLPPQS
+621 HVQPATLPSQS
-632 RQDQNPGIVA
+632 RQDQNAGIVA

-682 QEKQRQN
+682 QVRRRLPLWVPEKQRQS
-689 MLGVTSEQRNLFAAQ
+689 MLGVTSEQRSLFAAQ

-714 PLPADCSQVMPA
+714 PLPTDCSQVMPA

-762 MIPHNS
+762 MIPHNPG
-768 SKQQGIFP
+768 KQQGIFP
-776 PNSDFNIA
+776 PNSDFNIP

-794 NSGCQTAHS
+794 SSGCQTVHS
-803 HSAARP
+803 HSAVRP
-809 GMPMAGFSSASLANH
+809 GLPMAGSLANH
-824 SATQQHLRQPSMP
+824 SATQHHVRQPSMP

-869 QQFSGNT
+869 QQFSSNT
-876 LFSKQNMRPSAPGQQ
+876 LFSKQTVRPSAPGQP

-904 PSVQVRQMQKLSMG
+904 PGVQVRQMQKLSMG
-918 QSGQGLSSMSNQNL
+918 QPGQGLSSMSNQNL

-944 NVMKSMPQGVSSFNQ
+944 NVMKSMPQGASSFNQ

-969 SYPATGQ
+969 SYPSTGQ

-989 LPQYDFVSQHSNSVM
+989 LPQYDFVSQHSNSIV

-1020 SSSNDEE
+1020 SSSSNDEE

>member
-1 MHFCGRLP
+1 MLLVSQRVEAP
-9 EDRLNLWVDVGH
+9 RMEP
-21 LHNDLHVHIVEG
+21 HI
-33 ATQDVPTLCPVAPAA
+33 P
-48 PAHPTILSSSFL
+48 
-60 FSQLQGSIK
+60 LQGSIK

-82 MPDVIFPNDS
+82 VPDVIFPNDS

-106 GANPSVACPEMQSSP
+106 GANPNVACPEMQSSP

-159 TEINQKGSIG
+159 AEINQKGSIG
-169 GQNNNIVHYDEK
+169 GQNNSIVHYDEK

-226 SHAQPS
+226 NHSQPS
-232 ISTTPKSSPQTSHL
+232 INTTPKSSPQTSHL
-246 DNHVT
+246 ENHVA

-261 TSGGSPQMRPSS
+261 ASGGSPQMRPSS

-283 NKAAASPIST
+283 NKPAASPIST

-329 QVSST
+329 QVSAT

-339 TPSWPTMSP
+339 APNWPTMSP
-348 PGLSPPYRTGS
+348 SGLSPPYRAGS

-373 SGMPANNLPGNNI
+373 SGMPANNLAGNNI
-386 QSPQSTLLSSMTSS
+386 QSPQNTLLSSMTSS
-400 STPSS
+400 STPSN

-432 LPTLAAGSLPTNNIK
+432 LPTLTAASLPANNIK

-482 FSPQGTLMSN
+482 FSPQGTLISN
-492 ITPTSNPTNMQS
+492 ITPTSNPTSMQS

-513 QSKNMNLIM
+513 QSKNMNIIM

-529 QPGLVNENPVS
+529 QSGLVNESTVS
-540 QEQFSFNNT
+540 QDQFSFNNT

-559 ATQKMSPLTTG
+559 ASQKMSPLTAG

-586 QQQSAP
+586 SP
-592 ATQQSQQANNSQFL
+592 ATQQSQQTNNSQFL

-613 IQPHRMQR
+613 MQPHRMQR
-621 HMQPATLPPQS
+621 HMQPATLPSQS
-632 RQDQNPGIVA
+632 RQDQNAGIVA

-689 MLGVTSEQRNLFAAQ
+689 MLGVTSEQRSLFTAQ

-714 PLPADCSQVMPA
+714 PVPADCSQVMPA

-740 LQSTLGSGMAPATAS
+740 LQSTLGSAGMAPATAS

-762 MIPHNS
+762 MIPHNPG
-768 SKQQGIFP
+768 KQQGIFP
-776 PNSDFNIA
+776 PNSDFNMP

-803 HSAARP
+803 HSAVRP
-809 GMPMAGFSSASLANH
+809 GMPMAGFSSGSLANH
-824 SATQQHLRQPSMP
+824 SATQQHLRQPSVP

-855 VPRMPNQSQ
+855 VPRMPSQSQ

-869 QQFSGNT
+869 QQFSGNA
-876 LFSKQNMRPSAPGQQ
+876 LFSKQNVRPSAPGQQ
-891 FSQQAVVPPNQIA
+891 FSQPAVVPPNQIA
-904 PSVQVRQMQKLSMG
+904 PGVQVRQMQKLSMG

-944 NVMKSMPQGVSSFNQ
+944 NVMKSMPQGVSGFNQ
-959 LNPASGLGPP
+959 LAPASGLGPP
-969 SYPATGQ
+969 GYPSPGQ

-981 NRMSAAAE
+981 GRMGAAAE
-989 LPQYDFVSQHSNSVM
+989 LPQYDFVSQHSSAVV
-1004 PANCSDTD
+1004 PASCSDTD

-1020 SSSNDEE
+1020 SGSNDEE

>member
-1 MHFCGRLP
+1 MLLVSQRVEAP
-9 EDRLNLWVDVGH
+9 RMEP
-21 LHNDLHVHIVEG
+21 HI
-33 ATQDVPTLCPVAPAA
+33 P
-48 PAHPTILSSSFL
+48 
-60 FSQLQGSIK
+60 LQGSIK
-69 RKLEDDSSPASSG
+69 RKLEDDSSPASG
-82 MPDVIFPNDS
+82 GVPDVIFPNDS

-106 GANPSVACPEMQSSP
+106 GANPNVACPDIQSSP
-121 FSTSHSASSLG
+121 FSTTHSSSSLG
-132 VAGHSVLL
+132 VTGHSVLL

-159 TEINQKGSIG
+159 TEINQKASIG

-207 NDLDLEKI
+207 SDLDLEKI

-226 SHAQPS
+226 SHSQPS
-232 ISTTPKSSPQTSHL
+232 ISTPPKSSPQTSHL
-246 DNHVT
+246 ENHVA

-261 TSGGSPQMRPSS
+261 ASGGSPQMRPSS

-283 NKAAASPIST
+283 NKPAASPIST
-293 AAQSKN
+293 AAQGKN
-299 QPPPMLPVPLPNIPG
+299 QPPPMLPVPLPNIHG

-329 QVSST
+329 QVSTT
-334 KQQVQ
+334 KQPVQ
-339 TPSWPTMSP
+339 ASSWPAMSP

-386 QSPQSTLLSSMTSS
+386 QSPQNTLLSSMTSN
-400 STPSS
+400 STASN

-432 LPTLAAGSLPTNNIK
+432 LPTLTAASLPANNIK

-453 VASMASTNTGPSPPY
+453 VGSMASTNTGPSPPY

-482 FSPQGTLMSN
+482 FSPQGTLISN
-492 ITPTSNPTNMQS
+492 ITPNSNPTSMQS

-513 QSKNMNLIM
+513 QSKNMNIIM

-529 QPGLVNENPVS
+529 QPGLVNESPVS
-540 QEQFSFNNT
+540 QDQFSFNHT

-559 ATQKMSPLTTG
+559 ATQKMSPLSAG
-570 QGQQSLIH
+570 QGQQSLMH
-578 YLQQQQQQ
+578 YLQQQQSPAPQPAQQ
-586 QQQSAP
+586 PS
-592 ATQQSQQANNSQFL
+592 NSQFL

-613 IQPHRMQR
+613 MQPHRMQR
-621 HMQPATLPPQS
+621 HVQPAALPSQS
-632 RQDQNPGIVA
+632 RQDQNTGMVA
-642 RLQEPGSIPSGGSVP
+642 RLQEPGSIPSGGSVT

-682 QEKQRQN
+682 QEKQKQN
-689 MLGVTSEQRNLFAAQ
+689 MLGVTSEQRSLFAAQ
-704 QINQFQAVQQ
+704 QLNQFQAVPQ
-714 PLPADCSQVMPA
+714 PLAADCSQVMPA

-740 LQSTLGSGMAPATAS
+740 LQSSLGSGMAPATAS
-755 QSSGTMV
+755 QSSGTVV
-762 MIPHNS
+762 MIPHNPG
-768 SKQQGIFP
+768 KQQEIFP
-776 PNSDFNIA
+776 PNSDFNIP

-794 NSGCQTAHS
+794 NSGCQTVHS
-803 HSAARP
+803 HSAVRP
-809 GMPMAGFSSASLANH
+809 GMPMAGFSSGSLANH
-824 SATQQHLRQPSMP
+824 SATQQHFRQPSMP
-837 RIPNVYPNS
+837 RIPNVYPSS
-846 SAQMWTPTA
+846 SAQMWTPTT

-864 MDTSM
+864 MDASM
-869 QQFSGNT
+869 QQFSGNA
-876 LFSKQNMRPSAPGQQ
+876 LFSKQSVRPSAPGQQ
-891 FSQQAVVPPNQIA
+891 FSQQPVVPPNQIA
-904 PSVQVRQMQKLSMG
+904 PGVQVRQMQKLSMG

-969 SYPATGQ
+969 SYPAAGQ

-981 NRMSAAAE
+981 PRMNTAAE
-989 LPQYDFVSQHSNSVM
+989 LPQYDFVSQHSGSVM
-1004 PANCSDTD
+1004 PTNCSDTD

>member
-1 MHFCGRLP
+1 MLLVSQRVEAP
-9 EDRLNLWVDVGH
+9 RMEP
-21 LHNDLHVHIVEG
+21 HI
-33 ATQDVPTLCPVAPAA
+33 P
-48 PAHPTILSSSFL
+48 
-60 FSQLQGSIK
+60 LQGSIK

-82 MPDVIFPNDS
+82 VPDVTFPNDS

-106 GANPSVACPEMQSSP
+106 GANPSMACPEMQSSP
-121 FSTSHSASSLG
+121 FSSGHSTSSLG
-132 VAGHSVLL
+132 VAGHPVLL

-153 FSVPPN
+153 FSVPAN
-159 TEINQKGSIG
+159 TEMNQKGSIG
-169 GQNNNIVHYDEK
+169 GQANNIVHYDEK

-215 LCSKAEEPLGL
+215 LCSKAEDPLGL
-226 SHAQPS
+226 SHSQPN

-246 DNHVT
+246 ENHVA

-261 TSGGSPQMRPSS
+261 ASGGSPQMRPSS

-283 NKAAASPIST
+283 NKPAASPIST
-293 AAQSKN
+293 AAQNKN
-299 QPPPMLPVPLPNIPG
+299 QPPPMLPVPLPNMPG

-329 QVSST
+329 QVSGT

-339 TPSWPTMSP
+339 APSWPTMSP
-348 PGLSPPYRTGS
+348 PGLSPPYRAGS

-373 SGMPANNLPGNNI
+373 SGLPANNLPGNNI
-386 QSPQSTLLSSMTSS
+386 QSPQNTLLSSMTSS
-400 STPSS
+400 STPSN

-421 NQQPFSPQSSM
+421 SQQPFSPQSSM
-432 LPTLAAGSLPTNNIK
+432 LPALTAASLPASSIK

-482 FSPQGTLMSN
+482 FSPQ
-492 ITPTSNPTNMQS
+492 
-504 SLFKSMTTN
+504 
-513 QSKNMNLIM
+513 
-522 QQPSSSL
+522 
-529 QPGLVNENPVS
+529 
-540 QEQFSFNNT
+540 
-549 KPLSHFASES
+549 A
-559 ATQKMSPLTTG
+559 G

-586 QQQSAP
+586 QQQSP
-592 ATQQSQQANNSQFL
+592 ATQQSQQTNNSQFL

-613 IQPHRMQR
+613 MQPHRMQR
-621 HMQPATLPPQS
+621 QMQAATLPSQS

-642 RLQEPGSIPSGGSVP
+642 RLQEPGSIPGGGSVP

-689 MLGVTSEQRNLFAAQ
+689 MLGVTSEQRSLFSAQ

-714 PLPADCSQVMPA
+714 PIPADCNQVIPA

-740 LQSTLGSGMAPATAS
+740 LQSTLGSGMASASAS

-762 MIPHNS
+762 MIPHNPG
-768 SKQQGIFP
+768 KQQGIFP
-776 PNSDFNIA
+776 PNSDFNIP

-794 NSGCQTAHS
+794 NSGCQTVHS
-803 HSAARP
+803 HSTVRP
-809 GMPMAGFSSASLANH
+809 GMPMGGFSSGSLANH
-824 SATQQHLRQPSMP
+824 SATQQHLRQPSVP

-846 SAQMWTPTA
+846 SAQMWTPTT

-869 QQFSGNT
+869 QQFSGNAV
-876 LFSKQNMRPSAPGQQ
+876 FSKQSVRPSTPGQA

-904 PSVQVRQMQKLSMG
+904 PGIQVRQMQKLSMG
-918 QSGQGLSSMSNQNL
+918 QSGQGLSSVSNQNL
-932 RHNLTRGPLPAM
+932 RHNLTRGPLPTM
-944 NVMKSMPQGVSSFNQ
+944 NVMKSLPQGVSSFNH
-959 LNPASGLGPP
+959 LNPAPGLGPP
-969 SYPATGQ
+969 SYPSTGQ
-976 PPDAF
+976 PDTF
-981 NRMSAAAE
+981 SRMSAAAE
-989 LPQYDFVSQHSNSVM
+989 LSQYDFVSQHSNSIM

>member
-1 MHFCGRLP
+1 M
-9 EDRLNLWVDVGH
+9 EAQQVQAH
-21 LHNDLHVHIVEG
+21 LRRAEI
-33 ATQDVPTLCPVAPAA
+33 AQVPGPPDPPNASTPA
-48 PAHPTILSSSFL
+48 
-60 FSQLQGSIK
+60 LQGSIK
-69 RKLEDDSSPASSG
+69 RKLEDDSSPASG
-82 MPDVIFPNDS
+82 GVPDVIFPTDS

-106 GANPSVACPEMQSSP
+106 GANPNVACPEMQSSA

-132 VAGHSVLL
+132 VAGHPVLL

-169 GQNNNIVHYDEK
+169 GQNNNIIHYDEK

-226 SHAQPS
+226 SHSQPS
-232 ISTTPKSSPQTSHL
+232 LSTTPKSSPQNSHL
-246 DNHVT
+246 ENHVA

-283 NKAAASPIST
+283 NKPAASPIST
-293 AAQSKN
+293 APQSKN
-299 QPPPMLPVPLPNIPG
+299 QPAPMLPVPLPNMPG

-329 QVSST
+329 QVSTT

-339 TPSWPTMSP
+339 APSWPTMSP
-348 PGLSPPYRTGS
+348 PGLSPPYRAGS

-386 QSPQSTLLSSMTSS
+386 QSPQNTLLSSMTSS
-400 STPSS
+400 STPSN

-432 LPTLAAGSLPTNNIK
+432 LPTLAAASLPANNIK

-453 VASMASTNTGPSPPY
+453 VASMSSTNTGPSPPY

-482 FSPQGTLMSN
+482 FSPQGTLISN
-492 ITPTSNPTNMQS
+492 ITPTSNPTGMQS

-513 QSKNMNLIM
+513 QSKNMNIIM

-529 QPGLVNENPVS
+529 QPGLVNENP
-540 QEQFSFNNT
+540 
-549 KPLSHFASES
+549 
-559 ATQKMSPLTTG
+559 
-570 QGQQSLIH
+570 
-578 YLQQQQQQ
+578 
-586 QQQSAP
+586 
-592 ATQQSQQANNSQFL
+592 
-606 QQQFRQL
+606 
-613 IQPHRMQR
+613 
-621 HMQPATLPPQS
+621 
-632 RQDQNPGIVA
+632 DQNAGIVA
-642 RLQEPGSIPSGGSVP
+642 RLQEPSSIPSGGSVP

-672 KQQIMKRQLM
+672 KQQIIKRQLM

-689 MLGVTSEQRNLFAAQ
+689 MLGVTSEQRTLFAAQ

-714 PLPADCSQVMPA
+714 PLPADCSQVMPT

-740 LQSTLGSGMAPATAS
+740 LQSTLGSGMSPATAS

-762 MIPHNS
+762 MIPHNPG
-768 SKQQGIFP
+768 KQQGIFP
-776 PNSDFNIA
+776 PNSDFNIP

-803 HSAARP
+803 HSAVRP
-809 GMPMAGFSSASLANH
+809 GMPMAGFSSGSLANH
-824 SATQQHLRQPSMP
+824 SATQQHLRQPSVP
-837 RIPNVYPNS
+837 RIPNVYPSS

-855 VPRMPNQSQ
+855 VPRMPNQGQ

-876 LFSKQNMRPSAPGQQ
+876 LFSKQNARPSAPGQQ

-904 PSVQVRQMQKLSMG
+904 PGVQVRQMQKLSMG
-918 QSGQGLSSMSNQNL
+918 QSGQALSSMSNQNL

-981 NRMSAAAE
+981 SRMSAAAE
-989 LPQYDFVSQHSNSVM
+989 LPQYDFVSQHSNAIM

-1020 SSSNDEE
+1020 STSSNDEE

>member
-1 MHFCGRLP
+1 MGQPGSRGELEWQLRTADVLKKGGRMSDS
-9 EDRLNLWVDVGH
+9 EAGSQSRD
-21 LHNDLHVHIVEG
+21 
-33 ATQDVPTLCPVAPAA
+33 
-48 PAHPTILSSSFL
+48 AHS
-60 FSQLQGSIK
+60 LQGSIK

-82 MPDVIFPNDS
+82 VPDVIFPNDS

-106 GANPSVACPEMQSSP
+106 GANPNVACPEMQSSA

-226 SHAQPS
+226 SHSQPS
-232 ISTTPKSSPQTSHL
+232 ISTTPKSSPQNSHL
-246 DNHVT
+246 ENHVA

-261 TSGGSPQMRPSS
+261 ASGGSPQMRPSS
-273 AGANFQVPPS
+273 AGANFQVPSS
-283 NKAAASPIST
+283 NKPAASPIST

-329 QVSST
+329 QVSTT

-339 TPSWPTMSP
+339 APSWPTMSP
-348 PGLSPPYRTGS
+348 PGLSPPYRAGS

-386 QSPQSTLLSSMTSS
+386 QSPQNTLLSSMTSS
-400 STPSS
+400 STPSN

-432 LPTLAAGSLPTNNIK
+432 LPTLTAASLPANNIK

-453 VASMASTNTGPSPPY
+453 VASMASANTGPSPPY

-482 FSPQGTLMSN
+482 FSPQGTLISN
-492 ITPTSNPTNMQS
+492 ITPTSNPTSMQS
-504 SLFKSMTTN
+504 SLFKSMTPN
-513 QSKNMNLIM
+513 QSKNMNIIM

-529 QPGLVNENPVS
+529 QPGLMNESPGHLLVQVNSREARVPISTVYMQVS
-540 QEQFSFNNT
+540 LQTDLYDVHAF
-549 KPLSHFASES
+549 
-559 ATQKMSPLTTG
+559 MSRTIGAIKGT
-570 QGQQSLIH
+570 
-578 YLQQQQQQ
+578 
-586 QQQSAP
+586 
-592 ATQQSQQANNSQFL
+592 
-606 QQQFRQL
+606 
-613 IQPHRMQR
+613 
-621 HMQPATLPPQS
+621 
-632 RQDQNPGIVA
+632 QDQNAGIVA

-689 MLGVTSEQRNLFAAQ
+689 MLGVTSEQRSLFAAQ

-714 PLPADCSQVMPA
+714 PIPADCSQVMPA

-762 MIPHNS
+762 MIPHNPG
-768 SKQQGIFP
+768 KQQGIFP
-776 PNSDFNIA
+776 PNSDFNIP

-794 NSGCQTAHS
+794 NSGCQTVHS
-803 HSAARP
+803 HSAVRP
-809 GMPMAGFSSASLANH
+809 GMPMAGFSSGSLANH
-824 SATQQHLRQPSMP
+824 SATQPHLRQPSMP

-846 SAQMWTPTA
+846 SAQMWTPAA

-869 QQFSGNT
+869 QQFSGNA
-876 LFSKQNMRPSAPGQQ
+876 LFSKQNVRPSTPGQQ

-904 PSVQVRQMQKLSMG
+904 PGVQVRQMQKLSMG

-969 SYPATGQ
+969 SYPSTGQ

-989 LPQYDFVSQHSNSVM
+989 LPQYDFVSQHSNSIM

>member
-1 MHFCGRLP
+1 MLLVSQRVEAP
-9 EDRLNLWVDVGH
+9 RMEP
-21 LHNDLHVHIVEG
+21 HI
-33 ATQDVPTLCPVAPAA
+33 P
-48 PAHPTILSSSFL
+48 
-60 FSQLQGSIK
+60 LQGSIK

-82 MPDVIFPNDS
+82 VPDVIFPNDS

-121 FSTSHSASSLG
+121 FSTGHSTSSLG
-132 VAGHSVLL
+132 VTGHPVLL

-169 GQNNNIVHYDEK
+169 GQANNIVHYDEK

-215 LCSKAEEPLGL
+215 LCSKAEDPLGL
-226 SHAQPS
+226 SHSQPN

-246 DNHVT
+246 ENHVA

-283 NKAAASPIST
+283 NKPSASPIST

-299 QPPPMLPVPLPNIPG
+299 QPPPMLPVPLPNMPG

-329 QVSST
+329 QVSGT

-339 TPSWPTMSP
+339 APSWPTMSP
-348 PGLSPPYRTGS
+348 PGLSPPYRAGS

-386 QSPQSTLLSSMTSS
+386 QSPQNTLLSSMTSS
-400 STPSS
+400 STPSN

-421 NQQPFSPQSSM
+421 SQQPFSPQSSM
-432 LPTLAAGSLPTNNIK
+432 LPALTAASLPANSIK

-482 FSPQGTLMSN
+482 FSPQ
-492 ITPTSNPTNMQS
+492 
-504 SLFKSMTTN
+504 
-513 QSKNMNLIM
+513 
-522 QQPSSSL
+522 
-529 QPGLVNENPVS
+529 
-540 QEQFSFNNT
+540 
-549 KPLSHFASES
+549 ES
-559 ATQKMSPLTTG
+559 ATQKMSPLTAG

-586 QQQSAP
+586 QQQQSP
-592 ATQQSQQANNSQFL
+592 ATQQSQQTNNSQFL

-613 IQPHRMQR
+613 MQPHRMQR
-621 HMQPATLPPQS
+621 QMQAATLPAQS

-689 MLGVTSEQRNLFAAQ
+689 MLGVTSEQRSLFAAQ

-714 PLPADCSQVMPA
+714 PIPADCNQVIPA

-762 MIPHNS
+762 MIPHNPG
-768 SKQQGIFP
+768 KQQGIFP
-776 PNSDFNIA
+776 PNSDFNIP

-794 NSGCQTAHS
+794 NSGCQTVHS
-803 HSAARP
+803 HSTVRP
-809 GMPMAGFSSASLANH
+809 GMPMGGFSSGSLANH

-846 SAQMWTPTA
+846 SAQMWTPTT

-869 QQFSGNT
+869 QQFSGST
-876 LFSKQNMRPSAPGQQ
+876 VFSKQSVRPSTPGQA

-904 PSVQVRQMQKLSMG
+904 PGVQVRQMQKLSMG

-932 RHNLTRGPLPAM
+932 RHNLTRAPLPAM
-944 NVMKSMPQGVSSFNQ
+944 NVMKSVPQGVSSFNH
-959 LNPASGLGPP
+959 LNPAPGLGPP
-969 SYPATGQ
+969 SYPSTGQ
-976 PPDAF
+976 PDAF
-981 NRMSAAAE
+981 SRMSAAAE
-989 LPQYDFVSQHSNSVM
+989 LPQYDFVSQHSNSIM

>member
-1 MHFCGRLP
+1 
-9 EDRLNLWVDVGH
+9 
-21 LHNDLHVHIVEG
+21 
-33 ATQDVPTLCPVAPAA
+33 
-48 PAHPTILSSSFL
+48 

-82 MPDVIFPNDS
+82 VPDVIFPSDS

-106 GANPSVACPEMQSSP
+106 GANPNVACPEMQSSP
-121 FSTSHSASSLG
+121 FSSNHSASSLG
-132 VAGHSVLL
+132 VAGHPVLL

-226 SHAQPS
+226 SHSQPS

-246 DNHVT
+246 ENHVA

-273 AGANFQVPPS
+273 AGANFQVPAS
-283 NKAAASPIST
+283 NKPAVSPISA

-299 QPPPMLPVPLPNIPG
+299 PPPPMLPVPLPNIPA

-329 QVSST
+329 QVSTT

-339 TPSWPTMSP
+339 APSWPTMSP
-348 PGLSPPYRTGS
+348 PGLSPPYRAGS

-386 QSPQSTLLSSMTSS
+386 QSPQNTLLSSMTSS
-400 STPSS
+400 STPSN

-432 LPTLAAGSLPTNNIK
+432 LPTLTAASLPANNIK
-447 SPQNNL
+447 SPQNSL

-482 FSPQGTLMSN
+482 FSPQGTLISN
-492 ITPTSNPTNMQS
+492 ITPTSNPTSMQS

-513 QSKNMNLIM
+513 QSKNMNIIM

-540 QEQFSFNNT
+540 QDQFSFNNT

-559 ATQKMSPLTTG
+559 ATQKMSPLTAG

-586 QQQSAP
+586 QSA
-592 ATQQSQQANNSQFL
+592 ATQQSQQTNSSQFL

-613 IQPHRMQR
+613 LQPHRMQR
-621 HMQPATLPPQS
+621 HMQPATLPSQS

-672 KQQIMKRQLM
+672 KQQIIKRQLM
-682 QEKQRQN
+682 QVPAQVPLWVVLTLVPLIFQEKQRQN
-689 MLGVTSEQRNLFAAQ
+689 MLGVTSEQRSLFAAQ

-714 PLPADCSQVMPA
+714 PIPADCSQVMPA

-755 QSSGTMV
+755 QSSGSMV
-762 MIPHNS
+762 MIPHNTG
-768 SKQQGIFP
+768 KQQGIFP
-776 PNSDFNIA
+776 PNSDFNIS

-794 NSGCQTAHS
+794 NSGCQTVHS
-803 HSAARP
+803 HSTVRP
-809 GMPMAGFSSASLANH
+809 GMTMSGFSSGSLANH

-864 MDTSM
+864 MDTSV
-869 QQFSGNT
+869 QQFSGNA
-876 LFSKQNMRPSAPGQQ
+876 LFSKQNVRPSAPGQQ
-891 FSQQAVVPPNQIA
+891 FSQQAIVPPNQIA
-904 PSVQVRQMQKLSMG
+904 PSIQVRQMQKLSMG
-918 QSGQGLSSMSNQNL
+918 QSGQGLSSMNNQNL

-959 LNPASGLGPP
+959 LNPASSLGPP
-969 SYPATGQ
+969 SYPSTGQ
-976 PPDAF
+976 PPEAF
-981 NRMSAAAE
+981 SRMSTAAE
-989 LPQYDFVSQHSNSVM
+989 LPQYDFVSQHSSSVM